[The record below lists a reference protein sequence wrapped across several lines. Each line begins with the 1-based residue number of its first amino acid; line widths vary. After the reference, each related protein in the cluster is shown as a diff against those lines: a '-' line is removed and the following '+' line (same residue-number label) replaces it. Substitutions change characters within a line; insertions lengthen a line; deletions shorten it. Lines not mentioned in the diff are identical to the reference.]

1 MKITTFGKK
10 LIAFLAVFALLLGLT
25 GCLDENDDKTV
36 TLKEAQENVDAV
48 LSKIIFDPTTRENVT
63 SSFPLA
69 SKNSG
74 YKDVVIEWSSSEEDI
89 IAIEKNEEKGE
100 LTAKVTRPSTTDSR
114 IPEGKD
120 YVVVTLTVVAYQD
133 AGTQRATGKKT
144 IEFRVIAVDSQEA
157 TIANIKKAVLASM
170 QERGVALS
178 SNDKDAKVYY
188 ETYARILMHV
198 PGKSMIVSDGT
209 QSIVVFGTFDE
220 TKYPVNTLVK
230 VKGDVYSYYG
240 NIEFGSNVEV
250 EILPE
255 TDSHANIK
263 VCQYVDTEIEAYTT
277 ALTAGINNND
287 EKKIVD
293 IEKLLNFSGATYRV
307 YAKVVKAEAAPGD
320 VYALEDPT
328 TGTRVSIYKYT
339 TNGEAQTAIMEKFV
353 GKYVNINVV
362 TFDRYST
369 NNCYRVVW
377 DGSEPIE
384 AGAPELTDQQKANI
398 ILSGIN
404 LIDSTII
411 DFELPTIENVVWSL
425 KAESA
430 AAKLEGNKVTVTRGS
445 EDVEVVFVATATVGT
460 ATETKE
466 FTVVINKT
474 TEVSKTELVLTAT
487 ELFPGLSGTSYA
499 TYNGEHTLG
508 GYTFTTENVL
518 KNTRYNVQDLFQFKA
533 ETGVIK
539 TENITVKK
547 IVLVTYSTFDYSDN
561 YTFIVAG
568 KTVTPSVE
576 KIATGEK
583 EGNYDIYKYVVTV
596 ELETAVTGALE
607 INKTAGTK
615 GAGYVESITI
625 SFGDQTHEATDEEKA
640 QEILDAINVA
650 ESVTENVEL
659 PTIENVTWSL
669 KEASDAAT
677 LEGNT
682 LTITRGTAD
691 VTITLVATA
700 KVGEAEISKEFTLV
714 IKKEETVV
722 EGELVL
728 TATELFPGLSGTSY
742 ATYNGEHTLGG
753 YTFTTENVLKNAQYN
768 MQNLFQF
775 KATAGV
781 IKTESITVK
790 KIVLVTY
797 STYDYDNNFTFIV
810 AGTTLTPSVEKIAT
824 GEKSG
829 NYDIYKYVVT
839 VELETAV
846 TGALEINKTA
856 GTKGAGYVE
865 SITIYEK

>member
-220 TKYPVNTLVK
+220 TKYPVNALVK

-240 NIEFGSNVEV
+240 NIEFGSNIEV

-263 VCQYVDTEIEAYTT
+263 VCEYVDAEIEAYTK
-277 ALTAGINNND
+277 ALSAGVNND
-287 EKKIVD
+287 EEKKIVD

-377 DGSEPIE
+377 DGSEPTE
-384 AGAPELTDQQKANI
+384 AGAPELTDQQKAEI
-398 ILSGIN
+398 ILSNIKVN
-404 LIDSTII
+404 AAVVE

-430 AAKLEGNKVTVTRGS
+430 AAKLEGNKVTVTRGV

-466 FTVVINKT
+466 FTVVVKKSDVNPSGKSWQ
-474 TEVSKTELVLTAT
+474 VVTELQTGVAYKLGLFQAGITKNLYFKGAMSGYYFAT
-487 ELFPGLSGTSYA
+487 VEEAEAGVDVFLEKVEEGYRMYFLLDGVKQYIEVIISGTHINVVFTPTPTTYFVYNEEYNTMTITLTDSRVCYLGTYGTFNTISASTIDKITSSTSYVSHLYEYKEA
-499 TYNGEHTLG
+499 TPSKVIVDENSSKNASVTEITPESGFDGT
-508 GYTFTTENVL
+508 TFT
-518 KNTRYNVQDLFQFKA
+518 FK
-533 ETGVIK
+533 
-539 TENITVKK
+539 
-547 IVLVTYSTFDYSDN
+547 
-561 YTFIVAG
+561 
-568 KTVTPSVE
+568 
-576 KIATGEK
+576 
-583 EGNYDIYKYVVTV
+583 VTV
-596 ELETAVTGALE
+596 EEGYELVAVKVNGAVVTAENGVYTSKISGNTKILVETKKVGEKQETVVATTTFSADNNSGPISSYTDTWKVTCDGLVWSVENFNNNKNIWNFVRAGSKKFASVAAL
-607 INKTAGTK
+607 
-615 GAGYVESITI
+615 S
-625 SFGDQTHEATDEEKA
+625 TDA
-640 QEILDAINVA
+640 AMADAITKVV
-650 ESVTENVEL
+650 VTLNKADASKVNSFKL
-659 PTIENVTWSL
+659 IV
-669 KEASDAAT
+669 ASDADFT
-677 LEGNT
+677 NVVEEVE
-682 LTITRGTAD
+682 LTIAAGENTFALTNPTANCYYKLVIDCKQGTANGF
-691 VTITLVATA
+691 VELA
-700 KVGEAEISKEFTLV
+700 KV
-714 IKKEETVV
+714 
-722 EGELVL
+722 
-728 TATELFPGLSGTSY
+728 
-742 ATYNGEHTLGG
+742 
-753 YTFTTENVLKNAQYN
+753 QY
-768 MQNLFQF
+768 F
-775 KATAGV
+775 A
-781 IKTESITVK
+781 VK
-790 KIVLVTY
+790 
-797 STYDYDNNFTFIV
+797 
-810 AGTTLTPSVEKIAT
+810 
-824 GEKSG
+824 
-829 NYDIYKYVVT
+829 
-839 VELETAV
+839 
-846 TGALEINKTA
+846 
-856 GTKGAGYVE
+856 
-865 SITIYEK
+865 

>member
-48 LSKIIFDPTTRENVT
+48 LSKIIFDPTTRENIT

-263 VCQYVDTEIEAYTT
+263 VCQYVDAEIEAYTK
-277 ALTAGINNND
+277 ALSAGVNND
-287 EKKIVD
+287 EEKKIVD

-320 VYALEDPT
+320 VYALEDPV

-377 DGSEPIE
+377 DGSEPTE
-384 AGAPELTDQQKANI
+384 AGAPELTDQQKAEI
-398 ILSGIN
+398 ILSNIKVN
-404 LIDSTII
+404 AAVVE

-430 AAKLEGNKVTVTRGS
+430 AAKLEGNKVTVTRGV

-460 ATETKE
+460 ATEAKE
-466 FTVVINKT
+466 FTVVVKKSDVNPSGKSWQ
-474 TEVSKTELVLTAT
+474 VVTELQTGVAYKLGLFQAGITKNLYFKGAMSGYYFAT
-487 ELFPGLSGTSYA
+487 VEEAEAGVDVFLEKVEEGYRMYFLLDGVKQYIEVIISGTHINVVFTPTPTTYFVYNEEYNTMTITLTDSRVCYLGTYGTFNTISASTIDKITSSTSYVSHLYEYKEA
-499 TYNGEHTLG
+499 TPSKVIVDENSSKNASVTEITPESGFDGT
-508 GYTFTTENVL
+508 TFT
-518 KNTRYNVQDLFQFKA
+518 FK
-533 ETGVIK
+533 
-539 TENITVKK
+539 
-547 IVLVTYSTFDYSDN
+547 
-561 YTFIVAG
+561 
-568 KTVTPSVE
+568 
-576 KIATGEK
+576 
-583 EGNYDIYKYVVTV
+583 VTV
-596 ELETAVTGALE
+596 EEGYELVAVKVNGAVVTAENGVYTSKISGNTKILVETKKVGEKQETVVATTTFSADNNSGPIDSYTDTWKVTCDGLVWSVENFNNNKNGWDYVRAGSKKFASVAAL
-607 INKTAGTK
+607 
-615 GAGYVESITI
+615 S
-625 SFGDQTHEATDEEKA
+625 TDA
-640 QEILDAINVA
+640 AMADAITKVV
-650 ESVTENVEL
+650 VTLNKADASKVNSFKL
-659 PTIENVTWSL
+659 IV
-669 KEASDAAT
+669 ASDADFT
-677 LEGNT
+677 NVVEEVE
-682 LTITRGTAD
+682 LTIAAGENTFALTNPTANCYYKLVIDCKQGTANGF
-691 VTITLVATA
+691 VELA
-700 KVGEAEISKEFTLV
+700 KV
-714 IKKEETVV
+714 
-722 EGELVL
+722 
-728 TATELFPGLSGTSY
+728 
-742 ATYNGEHTLGG
+742 
-753 YTFTTENVLKNAQYN
+753 QY
-768 MQNLFQF
+768 F
-775 KATAGV
+775 A
-781 IKTESITVK
+781 VK
-790 KIVLVTY
+790 
-797 STYDYDNNFTFIV
+797 
-810 AGTTLTPSVEKIAT
+810 
-824 GEKSG
+824 
-829 NYDIYKYVVT
+829 
-839 VELETAV
+839 
-846 TGALEINKTA
+846 
-856 GTKGAGYVE
+856 
-865 SITIYEK
+865 

>member
-377 DGSEPIE
+377 DGSEPTE
-384 AGAPELTDQQKANI
+384 AGAPELTDQQKAEI
-398 ILSGIN
+398 ILSNIKVN
-404 LIDSTII
+404 AAVVE

-430 AAKLEGNKVTVTRGS
+430 AAKLEGNKVTVTRGV

-460 ATETKE
+460 ATEAKE
-466 FTVVINKT
+466 FTVVVKKSDVNPSGKSWQ
-474 TEVSKTELVLTAT
+474 VVTELQTDVAYKLGLFQAGITKNLYFKGAMSGYYFAT
-487 ELFPGLSGTSYA
+487 VEEAEAGVDVFLEKVEEGYRMYFLLDGVKQYIEVIISGTHINVVFTPTPTTYFVYNEEYNTMTITLTDSRVCYLGTYGTFNTISASTIDKITSSTSYVSHLYEYKEA
-499 TYNGEHTLG
+499 TPSKVIVDENSSKNASVTEITPESGFDGT
-508 GYTFTTENVL
+508 TFT
-518 KNTRYNVQDLFQFKA
+518 FK
-533 ETGVIK
+533 
-539 TENITVKK
+539 
-547 IVLVTYSTFDYSDN
+547 
-561 YTFIVAG
+561 
-568 KTVTPSVE
+568 
-576 KIATGEK
+576 
-583 EGNYDIYKYVVTV
+583 VTV
-596 ELETAVTGALE
+596 EEGYELVAVKVNGAVVTAENGVYTSKISGNTKILVETKKVGEKQETVVATTTFSKDNNSGPISSYTDTWKVTCDGLVWSVENFNNNKNGWDYVRAGSKKFASVAAL
-607 INKTAGTK
+607 
-615 GAGYVESITI
+615 S
-625 SFGDQTHEATDEEKA
+625 TDA
-640 QEILDAINVA
+640 AMADAITKVV
-650 ESVTENVEL
+650 VTLNKADASKVNSFKL
-659 PTIENVTWSL
+659 IV
-669 KEASDAAT
+669 ASDADFT
-677 LEGNT
+677 NVLEEVE
-682 LTITRGTAD
+682 LTIAAGENTFALTNPTANCYYKLVIDCKQGTANGF
-691 VTITLVATA
+691 VELA
-700 KVGEAEISKEFTLV
+700 KV
-714 IKKEETVV
+714 
-722 EGELVL
+722 
-728 TATELFPGLSGTSY
+728 
-742 ATYNGEHTLGG
+742 
-753 YTFTTENVLKNAQYN
+753 QY
-768 MQNLFQF
+768 F
-775 KATAGV
+775 A
-781 IKTESITVK
+781 VK
-790 KIVLVTY
+790 
-797 STYDYDNNFTFIV
+797 
-810 AGTTLTPSVEKIAT
+810 
-824 GEKSG
+824 
-829 NYDIYKYVVT
+829 
-839 VELETAV
+839 
-846 TGALEINKTA
+846 
-856 GTKGAGYVE
+856 
-865 SITIYEK
+865 

>member
-89 IAIEKNEEKGE
+89 IAIEKNKETGE

-120 YVVVTLTVVAYQD
+120 YVVVNLTVVAYQD

-209 QSIVVFGTFDE
+209 QSIVVFGAFDE
-220 TKYPVNTLVK
+220 TKYPVNALVK

-263 VCQYVDTEIEAYTT
+263 VCEYVDAEIEAYTKS
-277 ALTAGINNND
+277 LSAGVNND
-287 EKKIVD
+287 EEKKIVD

-377 DGSEPIE
+377 DGSEPTE
-384 AGAPELTDQQKANI
+384 AGAPELTDQQKAEI
-398 ILSGIN
+398 ILSNIKVN
-404 LIDSTII
+404 AAVVE

-430 AAKLEGNKVTVTRGS
+430 AAKLEGNKVTVTRGV

-460 ATETKE
+460 ATKTKE
-466 FTVVINKT
+466 FTVV
-474 TEVSKTELVLTAT
+474 
-487 ELFPGLSGTSYA
+487 
-499 TYNGEHTLG
+499 
-508 GYTFTTENVL
+508 
-518 KNTRYNVQDLFQFKA
+518 
-533 ETGVIK
+533 
-539 TENITVKK
+539 VKK
-547 IVLVTYSTFDYSDN
+547 SD
-561 YTFIVAG
+561 
-568 KTVTPSVE
+568 VTPSGKSWQVVTELQTGVAYKLGLFQAGITKNLYFKGAMSGYYFATVE
-576 KIATGEK
+576 EAEAGVDVFLEKVEEGYRMYFLLDGVKQYIEVIISGTHINVVFTPTPTTYFVYNEEYNTMTITLTDSRVCYLGTYGTFNTISASTIDKITSSTSYVSHLYEYKEATPSKVIVDENSSKNASVTEITPESGFDGTTFTFK
-583 EGNYDIYKYVVTV
+583 VTV
-596 ELETAVTGALE
+596 EEGYELVAVKVNGAVVTAENGVYTSKISGNTKILVETKKVGEKQETVVATTTFSKDNNSGPISAYNKPWKVTCDGLVWSVENFNNNKNEWNYVRAGSKKFVSVAAL
-607 INKTAGTK
+607 
-615 GAGYVESITI
+615 S
-625 SFGDQTHEATDEEKA
+625 TDA
-640 QEILDAINVA
+640 AMADAITKVV
-650 ESVTENVEL
+650 VTLNKADASKVNSFKL
-659 PTIENVTWSL
+659 IV
-669 KEASDAAT
+669 ASDADFT
-677 LEGNT
+677 NVVEEVE
-682 LTITRGTAD
+682 LTIAASENTFALTNPTANCYYKLVIDCQQGTENGF
-691 VTITLVATA
+691 VELA
-700 KVGEAEISKEFTLV
+700 KV
-714 IKKEETVV
+714 
-722 EGELVL
+722 
-728 TATELFPGLSGTSY
+728 
-742 ATYNGEHTLGG
+742 
-753 YTFTTENVLKNAQYN
+753 QY
-768 MQNLFQF
+768 F
-775 KATAGV
+775 A
-781 IKTESITVK
+781 VK
-790 KIVLVTY
+790 
-797 STYDYDNNFTFIV
+797 
-810 AGTTLTPSVEKIAT
+810 
-824 GEKSG
+824 
-829 NYDIYKYVVT
+829 
-839 VELETAV
+839 
-846 TGALEINKTA
+846 
-856 GTKGAGYVE
+856 
-865 SITIYEK
+865 

>member
-240 NIEFGSNVEV
+240 NIEFSSNVEV

-339 TNGEAQTAIMEKFV
+339 TNGKAQTAIMEKFV

-377 DGSEPIE
+377 DGSEPTE
-384 AGAPELTDQQKANI
+384 AGAPELTDQQRAEI
-398 ILSGIN
+398 ILSNIKVN
-404 LIDSTII
+404 AAVVE

-430 AAKLEGNKVTVTRGS
+430 AAKLEGNKVTVTRGV

-460 ATETKE
+460 ATEAKE
-466 FTVVINKT
+466 FTVVVKKSDVNPSGKSWQ
-474 TEVSKTELVLTAT
+474 VVTELQTGVAYKLGLFQAGITKNLYFKGAMSGYYFAT
-487 ELFPGLSGTSYA
+487 VEEAEAGVDVFLEKVEEGYRMYFLLDGVKQYIEVIISGTYINVVFTPTPTTYFVYNEEYNTMTITLTDSRVCYLGTYRTFNTISASTIDKITSSTSYVSHLYEYKEA
-499 TYNGEHTLG
+499 TPSKVIVDENSSKNASVTEITPESGFDGT
-508 GYTFTTENVL
+508 TFT
-518 KNTRYNVQDLFQFKA
+518 FK
-533 ETGVIK
+533 
-539 TENITVKK
+539 
-547 IVLVTYSTFDYSDN
+547 
-561 YTFIVAG
+561 
-568 KTVTPSVE
+568 
-576 KIATGEK
+576 
-583 EGNYDIYKYVVTV
+583 VTV
-596 ELETAVTGALE
+596 EEGYELVAVKVNGEVVKAENGVYTSKISGNTKILVETKKVGEKQETVVATTTFSKDNNSGPISSYTDTWKVTCDGLVWSVENFNNNNNGWNYVRAGSKKFASVAAL
-607 INKTAGTK
+607 
-615 GAGYVESITI
+615 S
-625 SFGDQTHEATDEEKA
+625 TDA
-640 QEILDAINVA
+640 AMADAITKVV
-650 ESVTENVEL
+650 VTLNKADASKVNSFKL
-659 PTIENVTWSL
+659 IV
-669 KEASDAAT
+669 ASDADFT
-677 LEGNT
+677 NVVEEVE
-682 LTITRGTAD
+682 LTIADGENTFALTNPTANCYYKLVIDCKQGTANGF
-691 VTITLVATA
+691 VELA
-700 KVGEAEISKEFTLV
+700 KV
-714 IKKEETVV
+714 
-722 EGELVL
+722 
-728 TATELFPGLSGTSY
+728 
-742 ATYNGEHTLGG
+742 
-753 YTFTTENVLKNAQYN
+753 QY
-768 MQNLFQF
+768 F
-775 KATAGV
+775 A
-781 IKTESITVK
+781 VK
-790 KIVLVTY
+790 
-797 STYDYDNNFTFIV
+797 
-810 AGTTLTPSVEKIAT
+810 
-824 GEKSG
+824 
-829 NYDIYKYVVT
+829 
-839 VELETAV
+839 
-846 TGALEINKTA
+846 
-856 GTKGAGYVE
+856 
-865 SITIYEK
+865 

>member
-220 TKYPVNTLVK
+220 TKYPVNALVK

-240 NIEFGSNVEV
+240 NIEFGSNIEV

-263 VCQYVDTEIEAYTT
+263 VCEYVDAEIEAYTK
-277 ALTAGINNND
+277 ALSAGVNND
-287 EKKIVD
+287 EEKKIVD

-377 DGSEPIE
+377 DGSEPTE
-384 AGAPELTDQQKANI
+384 AGAPELTDQQKAEI
-398 ILSGIN
+398 ILSNIKVN
-404 LIDSTII
+404 AAVVE

-430 AAKLEGNKVTVTRGS
+430 AAKLEGNKVTVTRGV

-466 FTVVINKT
+466 FTVVVKKSDVNPSGKSWQ
-474 TEVSKTELVLTAT
+474 VVTELQTGVAYKLGLFQAGITKSLYFKGAMSGYYFAT
-487 ELFPGLSGTSYA
+487 VEEAEAGVDVFLEKVEEGYRMYFLLDGVKQYIEVIISGTHINVVFTPTPTTYFVYNEEYNTMTITLTDSRVCYLGTYGTFNTISASTIDKITSSTSYVSHLYEYKEA
-499 TYNGEHTLG
+499 TPSKVIVDENSSKNASVTEITPESGFDGT
-508 GYTFTTENVL
+508 TFT
-518 KNTRYNVQDLFQFKA
+518 FK
-533 ETGVIK
+533 
-539 TENITVKK
+539 
-547 IVLVTYSTFDYSDN
+547 
-561 YTFIVAG
+561 
-568 KTVTPSVE
+568 
-576 KIATGEK
+576 
-583 EGNYDIYKYVVTV
+583 VTV
-596 ELETAVTGALE
+596 EEGYELVAVKVNGEVVKAENGVYTSKISGNTKILVETKKVGEKQETVVATTTFSADNNSGPISSYTDTWKVTCDGLVWSVENFNNNKNGWDFVRAGSKKFASVAALS
-607 INKTAGTK
+607 T
-615 GAGYVESITI
+615 
-625 SFGDQTHEATDEEKA
+625 
-640 QEILDAINVA
+640 DAITKVA
-650 ESVTENVEL
+650 ITKVVVTLNKADASKVNSFKL
-659 PTIENVTWSL
+659 IV
-669 KEASDAAT
+669 ASDADFT
-677 LEGNT
+677 NVVEEVE
-682 LTITRGTAD
+682 LTIAAGENTFALTNPTANCYYKLVIDCQQGT
-691 VTITLVATA
+691 VNGFVELA
-700 KVGEAEISKEFTLV
+700 KV
-714 IKKEETVV
+714 
-722 EGELVL
+722 
-728 TATELFPGLSGTSY
+728 
-742 ATYNGEHTLGG
+742 
-753 YTFTTENVLKNAQYN
+753 QY
-768 MQNLFQF
+768 F
-775 KATAGV
+775 A
-781 IKTESITVK
+781 VK
-790 KIVLVTY
+790 
-797 STYDYDNNFTFIV
+797 
-810 AGTTLTPSVEKIAT
+810 
-824 GEKSG
+824 
-829 NYDIYKYVVT
+829 
-839 VELETAV
+839 
-846 TGALEINKTA
+846 
-856 GTKGAGYVE
+856 
-865 SITIYEK
+865 

>member
-209 QSIVVFGTFDE
+209 QSIGVFGTFDE

-240 NIEFGSNVEV
+240 KIEFSSNVEV

-293 IEKLLNFSGATYRV
+293 IEKLLNFSGATYRL
-307 YAKVVKAEAAPGD
+307 YAKLVKVEAAPGD
-320 VYALEDPT
+320 VYALEDPV

-339 TNGEAQTAIMEKFV
+339 TNGETQTAMMEKFV
-353 GKYVNINVV
+353 GKYININVV

-377 DGSEPIE
+377 DGSELTE
-384 AGAPELTDQQKANI
+384 AGAPELTDEQKANI
-398 ILSGIN
+398 ILSGIS
-404 LIDSTII
+404 LIDSTIV
-411 DFELPTIENVVWSL
+411 DF
-425 KAESA
+425 
-430 AAKLEGNKVTVTRGS
+430 
-445 EDVEVVFVATATVGT
+445 
-460 ATETKE
+460 
-466 FTVVINKT
+466 
-474 TEVSKTELVLTAT
+474 
-487 ELFPGLSGTSYA
+487 
-499 TYNGEHTLG
+499 
-508 GYTFTTENVL
+508 
-518 KNTRYNVQDLFQFKA
+518 
-533 ETGVIK
+533 
-539 TENITVKK
+539 
-547 IVLVTYSTFDYSDN
+547 
-561 YTFIVAG
+561 
-568 KTVTPSVE
+568 
-576 KIATGEK
+576 
-583 EGNYDIYKYVVTV
+583 
-596 ELETAVTGALE
+596 
-607 INKTAGTK
+607 
-615 GAGYVESITI
+615 
-625 SFGDQTHEATDEEKA
+625 
-640 QEILDAINVA
+640 
-650 ESVTENVEL
+650 EL

-700 KVGEAEISKEFTLV
+700 KVGKAEISKEFTLV

-742 ATYNGEHTLGG
+742 AAYNGEHTLGG
-753 YTFTTENVLKNAQYN
+753 YTFTTENVLKNTRYN
-768 MQNLFQF
+768 
-775 KATAGV
+775 V
-781 IKTESITVK
+781 
-790 KIVLVTY
+790 
-797 STYDYDNNFTFIV
+797 
-810 AGTTLTPSVEKIAT
+810 
-824 GEKSG
+824 
-829 NYDIYKYVVT
+829 
-839 VELETAV
+839 
-846 TGALEINKTA
+846 
-856 GTKGAGYVE
+856 
-865 SITIYEK
+865 

>member
-100 LTAKVTRPSTTDSR
+100 LTAKVTRPSTSDSR

-220 TKYPVNTLVK
+220 TKYPVNALVK

-240 NIEFGSNVEV
+240 NIEFGSNIEV

-263 VCQYVDTEIEAYTT
+263 VCEYVDAEIEAYTK
-277 ALTAGINNND
+277 ALSAGVNND
-287 EKKIVD
+287 EEKKIVD

-377 DGSEPIE
+377 DGSEPTE
-384 AGAPELTDQQKANI
+384 AGAPELTDQQKAEI
-398 ILSGIN
+398 ILSNIKVN
-404 LIDSTII
+404 AAVVE

-430 AAKLEGNKVTVTRGS
+430 AAKLEGNKVTVTRGV

-466 FTVVINKT
+466 FTVVVKKSDVNPSGKSWQ
-474 TEVSKTELVLTAT
+474 VVTELQTGVAYKLGLFQAGITKNLYFKGAMSGYYFAT
-487 ELFPGLSGTSYA
+487 VEEAEAGVDVFLEKVEEGYRMYFLLDGVKQYIEVIISGTHINVVFTPTPTTYFVYNEEYNTMTITLTDSRVCYLGTYGTFNTISASTIDKITSSTSYVSHLYEYKEA
-499 TYNGEHTLG
+499 TPSKVIVDENSSKNASVTEITPESGFDGT
-508 GYTFTTENVL
+508 TFT
-518 KNTRYNVQDLFQFKA
+518 FK
-533 ETGVIK
+533 
-539 TENITVKK
+539 
-547 IVLVTYSTFDYSDN
+547 
-561 YTFIVAG
+561 
-568 KTVTPSVE
+568 
-576 KIATGEK
+576 
-583 EGNYDIYKYVVTV
+583 VTV
-596 ELETAVTGALE
+596 EEGYELVAVKVNGEVVKAENGVYTSKISGNTKILVETKKVGEKQETVVATTTFSADNNSGPISSYTDTWKVTCDGLVWSVENFNNNKNGWDFVRAGSKKFASVAAL
-607 INKTAGTK
+607 
-615 GAGYVESITI
+615 S
-625 SFGDQTHEATDEEKA
+625 TDA
-640 QEILDAINVA
+640 AMADAITKVV
-650 ESVTENVEL
+650 VTLNKADASKVNSFKL
-659 PTIENVTWSL
+659 IV
-669 KEASDAAT
+669 ASDADFT
-677 LEGNT
+677 NVVEEVE
-682 LTITRGTAD
+682 LTIAAGENTFALTNPTANCYYKLVIDCQQGT
-691 VTITLVATA
+691 VNGFVELA
-700 KVGEAEISKEFTLV
+700 KV
-714 IKKEETVV
+714 
-722 EGELVL
+722 
-728 TATELFPGLSGTSY
+728 
-742 ATYNGEHTLGG
+742 
-753 YTFTTENVLKNAQYN
+753 QY
-768 MQNLFQF
+768 F
-775 KATAGV
+775 A
-781 IKTESITVK
+781 VK
-790 KIVLVTY
+790 
-797 STYDYDNNFTFIV
+797 
-810 AGTTLTPSVEKIAT
+810 
-824 GEKSG
+824 
-829 NYDIYKYVVT
+829 
-839 VELETAV
+839 
-846 TGALEINKTA
+846 
-856 GTKGAGYVE
+856 
-865 SITIYEK
+865 

>member
-377 DGSEPIE
+377 DGSEPTE
-384 AGAPELTDQQKANI
+384 AGAPELTDQQKAEI
-398 ILSGIN
+398 ILSNIKVN
-404 LIDSTII
+404 AAVVE

-430 AAKLEGNKVTVTRGS
+430 AAKLEGNKVTVTRGV

-466 FTVVINKT
+466 FTVVVKKSDVNPSGKSWQ
-474 TEVSKTELVLTAT
+474 VVTELQTGVAYKLGLFQAGITKNLYFKGAMSRYYFATVEEAEAGVDVFLEKVEEGYRMYFVLDGVKQYI
-487 ELFPGLSGTSYA
+487 EVIISGTHINVVFTPTPTTYFVYNEEYNTMTITLTDSRVCYLGTYGTFNTISASTIDKITSSTSYVSHLYEYKEA
-499 TYNGEHTLG
+499 TPSKVIVDENSSKNASVTEITPESGFDGT
-508 GYTFTTENVL
+508 TFT
-518 KNTRYNVQDLFQFKA
+518 FK
-533 ETGVIK
+533 
-539 TENITVKK
+539 
-547 IVLVTYSTFDYSDN
+547 
-561 YTFIVAG
+561 
-568 KTVTPSVE
+568 
-576 KIATGEK
+576 
-583 EGNYDIYKYVVTV
+583 VTV
-596 ELETAVTGALE
+596 EEGYELVAVKVNGEVVKAENGVYTSKISGNTKILVETKKVGEKQETVVATTTFSADNNSGPISSYTDTWKVTCDGLVWSVANFNNNENKWNYVRAGNKKFASVAAL
-607 INKTAGTK
+607 
-615 GAGYVESITI
+615 S
-625 SFGDQTHEATDEEKA
+625 TDA
-640 QEILDAINVA
+640 AMADAITKVV
-650 ESVTENVEL
+650 VTLNKADASKVNSFKL
-659 PTIENVTWSL
+659 IV
-669 KEASDAAT
+669 ASDADFT
-677 LEGNT
+677 NVVEEVE
-682 LTITRGTAD
+682 LTIAAGENTFALTNPTANCYYKLVIDCKQGTANGF
-691 VTITLVATA
+691 VELA
-700 KVGEAEISKEFTLV
+700 KV
-714 IKKEETVV
+714 
-722 EGELVL
+722 
-728 TATELFPGLSGTSY
+728 
-742 ATYNGEHTLGG
+742 
-753 YTFTTENVLKNAQYN
+753 QY
-768 MQNLFQF
+768 F
-775 KATAGV
+775 A
-781 IKTESITVK
+781 VK
-790 KIVLVTY
+790 
-797 STYDYDNNFTFIV
+797 
-810 AGTTLTPSVEKIAT
+810 
-824 GEKSG
+824 
-829 NYDIYKYVVT
+829 
-839 VELETAV
+839 
-846 TGALEINKTA
+846 
-856 GTKGAGYVE
+856 
-865 SITIYEK
+865 

>member
-263 VCQYVDTEIEAYTT
+263 VCEYVDAEIEAYTT

-377 DGSEPIE
+377 DGSEPTE
-384 AGAPELTDQQKANI
+384 AGAPELTDQQKAEI
-398 ILSGIN
+398 ILSNIKVN
-404 LIDSTII
+404 AAVVE

-430 AAKLEGNKVTVTRGS
+430 AAKLEGNKVTVTRGV

-460 ATETKE
+460 ATEAKE
-466 FTVVINKT
+466 FTVVVKKSDVNPSGKSWQ
-474 TEVSKTELVLTAT
+474 VVTELQTGVAYKLGLFQAGITKNLYFKGAMSGYYFAT
-487 ELFPGLSGTSYA
+487 VEEAEAGVDVFLEKVEEGYRMYFLLDGVKQYIEVIISGTHINVVFTPTPTTYFVYNEEYNTMTITLTDSRVCYLGTYGTFNTISASTIDKITSSTSYVSHLYEYKEA
-499 TYNGEHTLG
+499 TPSKVIVDENSSKNASVTEITPESGFDGT
-508 GYTFTTENVL
+508 TFT
-518 KNTRYNVQDLFQFKA
+518 FK
-533 ETGVIK
+533 
-539 TENITVKK
+539 
-547 IVLVTYSTFDYSDN
+547 
-561 YTFIVAG
+561 
-568 KTVTPSVE
+568 
-576 KIATGEK
+576 
-583 EGNYDIYKYVVTV
+583 VTV
-596 ELETAVTGALE
+596 EEGYELVAVKVNGAVVTAENGVYTSKISGNTKILVETKKVGEKQETVVATTTFSADNNSGPISSYTDTWKVTCDGLVWSVENFNNNKNGWDYVRAGSKKFASVAAL
-607 INKTAGTK
+607 
-615 GAGYVESITI
+615 S
-625 SFGDQTHEATDEEKA
+625 TDA
-640 QEILDAINVA
+640 AMADAITKVV
-650 ESVTENVEL
+650 VTLNKADASKVNSFKL
-659 PTIENVTWSL
+659 IV
-669 KEASDAAT
+669 ASDADFT
-677 LEGNT
+677 NVVEEVE
-682 LTITRGTAD
+682 LTIAAGENTFALTNPTANCYYKLVIDCKQGTANGF
-691 VTITLVATA
+691 VELA
-700 KVGEAEISKEFTLV
+700 KV
-714 IKKEETVV
+714 
-722 EGELVL
+722 
-728 TATELFPGLSGTSY
+728 
-742 ATYNGEHTLGG
+742 
-753 YTFTTENVLKNAQYN
+753 QY
-768 MQNLFQF
+768 F
-775 KATAGV
+775 A
-781 IKTESITVK
+781 VK
-790 KIVLVTY
+790 
-797 STYDYDNNFTFIV
+797 
-810 AGTTLTPSVEKIAT
+810 
-824 GEKSG
+824 
-829 NYDIYKYVVT
+829 
-839 VELETAV
+839 
-846 TGALEINKTA
+846 
-856 GTKGAGYVE
+856 
-865 SITIYEK
+865 

>member
-377 DGSEPIE
+377 DGSEPTE
-384 AGAPELTDQQKANI
+384 AGAPELTDQQKAEL
-398 ILSGIN
+398 ILSNIKVN
-404 LIDSTII
+404 AAVVE

-430 AAKLEGNKVTVTRGS
+430 AAKLEGNKVTVTRGV

-466 FTVVINKT
+466 FTVVVKKSDVNPSGKSWQ
-474 TEVSKTELVLTAT
+474 VVTELQTGVAYKLGLFQAGITKNLYFKGAMSGYYFAT
-487 ELFPGLSGTSYA
+487 VEEAEAGVDVFLEKVEEGYRMYFLLDGVKQYIEVIISGTHINVVFTPTPTTYFVYNEEYNTMTITLTDSRVCYLGTYGTFNTISASTIDKITSSTSYVSHLYEYKEA
-499 TYNGEHTLG
+499 TPSKVIVDENSSKNASVTEITPESGFDGT
-508 GYTFTTENVL
+508 TFT
-518 KNTRYNVQDLFQFKA
+518 FK
-533 ETGVIK
+533 
-539 TENITVKK
+539 
-547 IVLVTYSTFDYSDN
+547 
-561 YTFIVAG
+561 
-568 KTVTPSVE
+568 
-576 KIATGEK
+576 
-583 EGNYDIYKYVVTV
+583 VTV
-596 ELETAVTGALE
+596 EEGYELVAVKVNGEVVKAENGVYTSKISGNTKILVETKKVGEKQETVVATTTFSADNNSGPISSYTDTWKVTCDGLVWSVENFNNNKNGWDYVRAGSKKFASVAAL
-607 INKTAGTK
+607 
-615 GAGYVESITI
+615 S
-625 SFGDQTHEATDEEKA
+625 TDA
-640 QEILDAINVA
+640 AMADAITKVV
-650 ESVTENVEL
+650 VTLNKADASKVNSFKL
-659 PTIENVTWSL
+659 IV
-669 KEASDAAT
+669 ASDADFT
-677 LEGNT
+677 NVVEEVE
-682 LTITRGTAD
+682 LTIAAGENTFALTNPTANCYYKLVIDCKQGTANGF
-691 VTITLVATA
+691 VELA
-700 KVGEAEISKEFTLV
+700 KV
-714 IKKEETVV
+714 
-722 EGELVL
+722 
-728 TATELFPGLSGTSY
+728 
-742 ATYNGEHTLGG
+742 
-753 YTFTTENVLKNAQYN
+753 QY
-768 MQNLFQF
+768 F
-775 KATAGV
+775 A
-781 IKTESITVK
+781 VK
-790 KIVLVTY
+790 
-797 STYDYDNNFTFIV
+797 
-810 AGTTLTPSVEKIAT
+810 
-824 GEKSG
+824 
-829 NYDIYKYVVT
+829 
-839 VELETAV
+839 
-846 TGALEINKTA
+846 
-856 GTKGAGYVE
+856 
-865 SITIYEK
+865 

>member
-120 YVVVTLTVVAYQD
+120 YVVVNLTVVAYQD

-209 QSIVVFGTFDE
+209 QSIGVFGTFDE
-220 TKYPVNTLVK
+220 TKYPVNTLEK

-240 NIEFGSNVEV
+240 KIEFSSNVEV

-293 IEKLLNFSGATYRV
+293 IEKLLNFSGATYRL
-307 YAKVVKAEAAPGD
+307 YAKLVKVEAAPGD
-320 VYALEDPT
+320 VYALEDPV

-339 TNGEAQTAIMEKFV
+339 TNGETQTAMMEKFV
-353 GKYVNINVV
+353 GKYININVV

-377 DGSEPIE
+377 DGSELTE
-384 AGAPELTDQQKANI
+384 AGAPELTDHQKAEI
-398 ILSGIN
+398 ILSNIKVN
-404 LIDSTII
+404 AAVVE

-430 AAKLEGNKVTVTRGS
+430 AAKLEGNKVTVTRG
-445 EDVEVVFVATATVGT
+445 VENVKVVFVATATVGT
-460 ATETKE
+460 ATEAKE
-466 FTVVINKT
+466 FTVVVKKSDVNPSGKSWQ
-474 TEVSKTELVLTAT
+474 VVTELQTGVAYKLGLFQAGITKNLYFKGAKGGQYFATVEEAEAVVDVFLEKVEEGYRMYFLLDGVKQYIEVIISGKYINVVFTPTPTTYFVYNEEYNTMTITLTDSRVCYLGTYRTFNTISAST
-487 ELFPGLSGTSYA
+487 IDKITSSTSYVSHLYEYKEA
-499 TYNGEHTLG
+499 TPSKVIVDENSSKNASVTEITPESGFDGT
-508 GYTFTTENVL
+508 TFT
-518 KNTRYNVQDLFQFKA
+518 FK
-533 ETGVIK
+533 
-539 TENITVKK
+539 
-547 IVLVTYSTFDYSDN
+547 
-561 YTFIVAG
+561 
-568 KTVTPSVE
+568 
-576 KIATGEK
+576 
-583 EGNYDIYKYVVTV
+583 VTV
-596 ELETAVTGALE
+596 EEGYELVAVKVNGAVVTAENGVYTSKISGNTKILVETKKVGEKQETVVATTTFSADNNSGPISSYTDTWKVTCDGLVWSVANFNNNENKWNYVRAGRKKFASVAAL
-607 INKTAGTK
+607 
-615 GAGYVESITI
+615 S
-625 SFGDQTHEATDEEKA
+625 TDA
-640 QEILDAINVA
+640 AMADAITKVV
-650 ESVTENVEL
+650 VTLNKADASKVNSFKL
-659 PTIENVTWSL
+659 IV
-669 KEASDAAT
+669 ASDADFT
-677 LEGNT
+677 NVVEEVE
-682 LTITRGTAD
+682 LTIAAGENTFALTNPTANCYYKLVIDCKQGTANGF
-691 VTITLVATA
+691 VELA
-700 KVGEAEISKEFTLV
+700 KV
-714 IKKEETVV
+714 
-722 EGELVL
+722 
-728 TATELFPGLSGTSY
+728 
-742 ATYNGEHTLGG
+742 
-753 YTFTTENVLKNAQYN
+753 QY
-768 MQNLFQF
+768 F
-775 KATAGV
+775 A
-781 IKTESITVK
+781 VK
-790 KIVLVTY
+790 
-797 STYDYDNNFTFIV
+797 
-810 AGTTLTPSVEKIAT
+810 
-824 GEKSG
+824 
-829 NYDIYKYVVT
+829 
-839 VELETAV
+839 
-846 TGALEINKTA
+846 
-856 GTKGAGYVE
+856 
-865 SITIYEK
+865 

>member
-220 TKYPVNTLVK
+220 TKYPVNALVK

-240 NIEFGSNVEV
+240 NIEFGSNIEV

-263 VCQYVDTEIEAYTT
+263 VCEYVDAEIEAYTK
-277 ALTAGINNND
+277 ALSAGVNND
-287 EKKIVD
+287 EEKKIVD

-377 DGSEPIE
+377 DGSEPTE
-384 AGAPELTDQQKANI
+384 AGAPELTDQQKAEI
-398 ILSGIN
+398 ILSNIKVN
-404 LIDSTII
+404 AAVVE

-430 AAKLEGNKVTVTRGS
+430 AAKLEGNKVTVTRGV

-466 FTVVINKT
+466 FTVV
-474 TEVSKTELVLTAT
+474 
-487 ELFPGLSGTSYA
+487 
-499 TYNGEHTLG
+499 
-508 GYTFTTENVL
+508 
-518 KNTRYNVQDLFQFKA
+518 
-533 ETGVIK
+533 
-539 TENITVKK
+539 VKK
-547 IVLVTYSTFDYSDN
+547 SD
-561 YTFIVAG
+561 
-568 KTVTPSVE
+568 VTPSGKSWQVVTELQTGVAYKLGLFQAGITKNLYFKGAMSGYYFATVE
-576 KIATGEK
+576 EAEAGVDVFLEKVEEGYRMYFLLDGVKQYIEVIISGTHINVVFTPTPTTYFVYNEEYNTMTITLTDSRVCYLGTYGTFNTISASTIDKITSSTSYVSHLYEYKEATPSKVIVDENSSKNASVTEITPESGFDGTTFTFK
-583 EGNYDIYKYVVTV
+583 VTV
-596 ELETAVTGALE
+596 EEGYELVAVKVNGAVVTAENGVYTSKISGNTKILVETKKAGEKQETVVATTTFSADNNSGPISSYTDTWKVTCDGLVWSVENFNNNKNGWDFVRAGSKKFASVAAL
-607 INKTAGTK
+607 
-615 GAGYVESITI
+615 S
-625 SFGDQTHEATDEEKA
+625 TDA
-640 QEILDAINVA
+640 AMADAITKVV
-650 ESVTENVEL
+650 VTLNKADASKVNSFKL
-659 PTIENVTWSL
+659 IV
-669 KEASDAAT
+669 ASDADFT
-677 LEGNT
+677 NVVEEVE
-682 LTITRGTAD
+682 LTIAAGENTFALTNPTANCYYKLVIDCKQGTANGF
-691 VTITLVATA
+691 VELA
-700 KVGEAEISKEFTLV
+700 KV
-714 IKKEETVV
+714 
-722 EGELVL
+722 
-728 TATELFPGLSGTSY
+728 
-742 ATYNGEHTLGG
+742 
-753 YTFTTENVLKNAQYN
+753 QY
-768 MQNLFQF
+768 F
-775 KATAGV
+775 A
-781 IKTESITVK
+781 VK
-790 KIVLVTY
+790 
-797 STYDYDNNFTFIV
+797 
-810 AGTTLTPSVEKIAT
+810 
-824 GEKSG
+824 
-829 NYDIYKYVVT
+829 
-839 VELETAV
+839 
-846 TGALEINKTA
+846 
-856 GTKGAGYVE
+856 
-865 SITIYEK
+865 

>member
-89 IAIEKNEEKGE
+89 IAIEKNKETGE

-209 QSIVVFGTFDE
+209 QSIVVFGAFDE
-220 TKYPVNTLVK
+220 TKYPVNALVK

-263 VCQYVDTEIEAYTT
+263 VCEYVDAEIEAYTKS
-277 ALTAGINNND
+277 LSAGVNND
-287 EKKIVD
+287 EEKKIVD

-328 TGTRVSIYKYT
+328 TGTRVSIYKYN

-377 DGSEPIE
+377 DGSEPTE
-384 AGAPELTDQQKANI
+384 AGAPELTDQQKAEI
-398 ILSGIN
+398 ILSNIKVN
-404 LIDSTII
+404 AAVVE

-430 AAKLEGNKVTVTRGS
+430 AAKLEGNKVTVTRGV

-460 ATETKE
+460 ATKTKE
-466 FTVVINKT
+466 FTVV
-474 TEVSKTELVLTAT
+474 
-487 ELFPGLSGTSYA
+487 
-499 TYNGEHTLG
+499 
-508 GYTFTTENVL
+508 
-518 KNTRYNVQDLFQFKA
+518 
-533 ETGVIK
+533 
-539 TENITVKK
+539 VKK
-547 IVLVTYSTFDYSDN
+547 SD
-561 YTFIVAG
+561 
-568 KTVTPSVE
+568 VTPSGKSWQVVTELQTGVAYKLGLFQAGITKNLYFKGAMSGYYFATVE
-576 KIATGEK
+576 EAEAGVDVFLEK
-583 EGNYDIYKYVVTV
+583 VEEGYRMYFLLDGVKQYIEVIISGTHINVVFTPTPTTYFVYNEEYNTMTITLTDSRVCYLGTYGTFNTISASTIDRITSSTSYVSHLYEYKEAAPSKVIVDENSSKNASVTEITPESGFDGTTFTFKVTV
-596 ELETAVTGALE
+596 EEGYELVAVKVNGAVVTAENGVYTSKISGNTKILVETKKVGEKQETVVATTTFSKDNNSGPISAYNKPWKVTCDGLVWSVENFNNNKNEWNYVRAGSKKFVSVAAL
-607 INKTAGTK
+607 
-615 GAGYVESITI
+615 S
-625 SFGDQTHEATDEEKA
+625 TDA
-640 QEILDAINVA
+640 AMADAITKVV
-650 ESVTENVEL
+650 VTLNKADASKVNSFKL
-659 PTIENVTWSL
+659 IV
-669 KEASDAAT
+669 ASDADFT
-677 LEGNT
+677 NVVEEVE
-682 LTITRGTAD
+682 LTIAAGENTFALTNPTANCYYKLVIDCQQGTENGF
-691 VTITLVATA
+691 VELA
-700 KVGEAEISKEFTLV
+700 KV
-714 IKKEETVV
+714 
-722 EGELVL
+722 
-728 TATELFPGLSGTSY
+728 
-742 ATYNGEHTLGG
+742 
-753 YTFTTENVLKNAQYN
+753 QY
-768 MQNLFQF
+768 F
-775 KATAGV
+775 A
-781 IKTESITVK
+781 VK
-790 KIVLVTY
+790 
-797 STYDYDNNFTFIV
+797 
-810 AGTTLTPSVEKIAT
+810 
-824 GEKSG
+824 
-829 NYDIYKYVVT
+829 
-839 VELETAV
+839 
-846 TGALEINKTA
+846 
-856 GTKGAGYVE
+856 
-865 SITIYEK
+865 

>member
-377 DGSEPIE
+377 DGSEPTE
-384 AGAPELTDQQKANI
+384 AGAPELTDQQKAEI
-398 ILSGIN
+398 ILSNIKVN
-404 LIDSTII
+404 AAVVE

-430 AAKLEGNKVTVTRGS
+430 AAKLEGNKVTVTRGV

-466 FTVVINKT
+466 FTVVVKKSDVNPSGKSWQ
-474 TEVSKTELVLTAT
+474 VVTELQTGVAYKLGLFQAGITKNLYFKGAMSGYYFAT
-487 ELFPGLSGTSYA
+487 VEEAEAGVDVFLEKVEEGYRMYFLLDGVKQYIEVIISGTHINVVFTPTPTTYFVYNEEYNTMTITLTDSRVCYLGTYGTFNTISASTIDKITSSTSYVSHLYEYKEA
-499 TYNGEHTLG
+499 TPSKVIVDENSSKNASVTEITPESGFDGT
-508 GYTFTTENVL
+508 TFT
-518 KNTRYNVQDLFQFKA
+518 FK
-533 ETGVIK
+533 
-539 TENITVKK
+539 
-547 IVLVTYSTFDYSDN
+547 
-561 YTFIVAG
+561 
-568 KTVTPSVE
+568 
-576 KIATGEK
+576 
-583 EGNYDIYKYVVTV
+583 VTV
-596 ELETAVTGALE
+596 EEGYELVAVKVNGEVVKAENGVYTSKISGNTKILVETKKVGEKQETVVATTTFSKDNNSGPICSYTDTWKVTCDGLVWSVENFNNNNNGWNYVRAGSKKFASVAAL
-607 INKTAGTK
+607 
-615 GAGYVESITI
+615 S
-625 SFGDQTHEATDEEKA
+625 TDA
-640 QEILDAINVA
+640 AMADAITKVV
-650 ESVTENVEL
+650 VTLNKADASKVNSFKL
-659 PTIENVTWSL
+659 IV
-669 KEASDAAT
+669 ASDADFT
-677 LEGNT
+677 NVVEEVE
-682 LTITRGTAD
+682 LTIAAGENTFALTNPTANCYYKLVIDCKQGTANGF
-691 VTITLVATA
+691 VELA
-700 KVGEAEISKEFTLV
+700 KV
-714 IKKEETVV
+714 
-722 EGELVL
+722 
-728 TATELFPGLSGTSY
+728 
-742 ATYNGEHTLGG
+742 
-753 YTFTTENVLKNAQYN
+753 QY
-768 MQNLFQF
+768 F
-775 KATAGV
+775 A
-781 IKTESITVK
+781 VK
-790 KIVLVTY
+790 
-797 STYDYDNNFTFIV
+797 
-810 AGTTLTPSVEKIAT
+810 
-824 GEKSG
+824 
-829 NYDIYKYVVT
+829 
-839 VELETAV
+839 
-846 TGALEINKTA
+846 
-856 GTKGAGYVE
+856 
-865 SITIYEK
+865 

>member
-220 TKYPVNTLVK
+220 TKYPVNALVK

-240 NIEFGSNVEV
+240 NIEFGSNIEV

-263 VCQYVDTEIEAYTT
+263 VCEYVDAEIEAYTK
-277 ALTAGINNND
+277 ALSAGVNND
-287 EKKIVD
+287 EEKKIVD

-377 DGSEPIE
+377 DGSEPTE
-384 AGAPELTDQQKANI
+384 AGAPELTDQQKAEI
-398 ILSGIN
+398 ILSNIKVN
-404 LIDSTII
+404 AAVVE

-430 AAKLEGNKVTVTRGS
+430 AAKLEGNKVTVTRGV

-460 ATETKE
+460 AIETKE
-466 FTVVINKT
+466 FTVVVKKSDVNPSGKSWQ
-474 TEVSKTELVLTAT
+474 VVTELQTGVAYKLGLFQAGITKNLYFKGAMSGYYFAT
-487 ELFPGLSGTSYA
+487 VEEAEAGVDVFLEKVEEGYRMYFLLDGVKQYIEVIISGTHINVVFTPTPTTYFVYNEEYNTMTITLTDSRVCYLGTYGTFNTISASTIDKITSSTSYVSHLYEYKEA
-499 TYNGEHTLG
+499 TPSKVIVDENSSKNASVTEITPESGFDGT
-508 GYTFTTENVL
+508 TFT
-518 KNTRYNVQDLFQFKA
+518 FK
-533 ETGVIK
+533 
-539 TENITVKK
+539 
-547 IVLVTYSTFDYSDN
+547 
-561 YTFIVAG
+561 
-568 KTVTPSVE
+568 
-576 KIATGEK
+576 
-583 EGNYDIYKYVVTV
+583 VTV
-596 ELETAVTGALE
+596 EEGYELVAVKVNGAVVTAENGVYTSKISGNTKILVETKKVGEKQETVVATTTFSADNNSGPISSYTDTWKVTCDGLVWSVENFNNNKNIWNFVRAGSKKFASVAAL
-607 INKTAGTK
+607 
-615 GAGYVESITI
+615 S
-625 SFGDQTHEATDEEKA
+625 TDA
-640 QEILDAINVA
+640 AMADAITKVV
-650 ESVTENVEL
+650 VTLNKADASKVNSFKL
-659 PTIENVTWSL
+659 IV
-669 KEASDAAT
+669 ASDADFT
-677 LEGNT
+677 NVVEEVE
-682 LTITRGTAD
+682 LTIAAGENTFALTNPTANCYYKLVIDCKQGTANGF
-691 VTITLVATA
+691 VELA
-700 KVGEAEISKEFTLV
+700 KV
-714 IKKEETVV
+714 
-722 EGELVL
+722 
-728 TATELFPGLSGTSY
+728 
-742 ATYNGEHTLGG
+742 
-753 YTFTTENVLKNAQYN
+753 QY
-768 MQNLFQF
+768 F
-775 KATAGV
+775 A
-781 IKTESITVK
+781 VK
-790 KIVLVTY
+790 
-797 STYDYDNNFTFIV
+797 
-810 AGTTLTPSVEKIAT
+810 
-824 GEKSG
+824 
-829 NYDIYKYVVT
+829 
-839 VELETAV
+839 
-846 TGALEINKTA
+846 
-856 GTKGAGYVE
+856 
-865 SITIYEK
+865 

>member
-89 IAIEKNEEKGE
+89 IAIEKDKEKGE

-120 YVVVTLTVVAYQD
+120 YVVVNLTVVAYQD

-209 QSIVVFGTFDE
+209 QSIGVFGTFDE

-240 NIEFGSNVEV
+240 KIEFSSNVEV

-377 DGSEPIE
+377 DGSEPTE
-384 AGAPELTDQQKANI
+384 AGAPELTDQQKAEI
-398 ILSGIN
+398 ILSNIKVN
-404 LIDSTII
+404 AAVVE

-430 AAKLEGNKVTVTRGS
+430 AAKLEGNKVTVTRGV

-466 FTVVINKT
+466 FTVVVKKSDVNPSGKSWQ
-474 TEVSKTELVLTAT
+474 VVTELQTGVAYKLGLFQAGITKNLYFKGAMSGYYFAT
-487 ELFPGLSGTSYA
+487 VEEAEAGVDVFLEKVEEGYRMYFLLDGVKQYIEVIISGTHINVVFTPTPTTYFVYNEEYNTMTITLTDSRVCYLGTYGTFNTISASTIDKITSSTSYVSHLYEYKEA
-499 TYNGEHTLG
+499 TPSKVIVDENSSKNASVTEITPESGFDGT
-508 GYTFTTENVL
+508 TFT
-518 KNTRYNVQDLFQFKA
+518 FK
-533 ETGVIK
+533 
-539 TENITVKK
+539 
-547 IVLVTYSTFDYSDN
+547 
-561 YTFIVAG
+561 
-568 KTVTPSVE
+568 
-576 KIATGEK
+576 
-583 EGNYDIYKYVVTV
+583 VTV
-596 ELETAVTGALE
+596 EEGYELVAVKVNGEVVKAENGVYTSKISGNTKILVETKKVGEKQETVVATTTFSKDNNSGPICSYTDTWKVTCDGLVWSVENFNNNNNGWNYVRAGSKKFASVAAL
-607 INKTAGTK
+607 
-615 GAGYVESITI
+615 S
-625 SFGDQTHEATDEEKA
+625 TDA
-640 QEILDAINVA
+640 AMADAITKVV
-650 ESVTENVEL
+650 VTLNKADASKVNSFKL
-659 PTIENVTWSL
+659 IV
-669 KEASDAAT
+669 ASDADFT
-677 LEGNT
+677 NVVEEVE
-682 LTITRGTAD
+682 LTIAAGENTFALTNPTANCYYKLVIDCKQGTANGF
-691 VTITLVATA
+691 VELA
-700 KVGEAEISKEFTLV
+700 KV
-714 IKKEETVV
+714 
-722 EGELVL
+722 
-728 TATELFPGLSGTSY
+728 
-742 ATYNGEHTLGG
+742 
-753 YTFTTENVLKNAQYN
+753 QY
-768 MQNLFQF
+768 F
-775 KATAGV
+775 A
-781 IKTESITVK
+781 VK
-790 KIVLVTY
+790 
-797 STYDYDNNFTFIV
+797 
-810 AGTTLTPSVEKIAT
+810 
-824 GEKSG
+824 
-829 NYDIYKYVVT
+829 
-839 VELETAV
+839 
-846 TGALEINKTA
+846 
-856 GTKGAGYVE
+856 
-865 SITIYEK
+865 

>member
-377 DGSEPIE
+377 DGSEPTE
-384 AGAPELTDQQKANI
+384 AGAPELTDQQKAEI
-398 ILSGIN
+398 ILSNIKVN
-404 LIDSTII
+404 AAVVE

-430 AAKLEGNKVTVTRGS
+430 AAKLEGNKVTVTRGV

-460 ATETKE
+460 ATEAKE
-466 FTVVINKT
+466 FTVVVKKSDVNPSGKSWQ
-474 TEVSKTELVLTAT
+474 VVTELQTGVAYKLGLFQAGITKNLYFKGAMSGYYFAT
-487 ELFPGLSGTSYA
+487 VEEAEAGVDVFLEKVEEGYRMYFLLDGVKQYIEVIISGTHINVVFTPTPTTYFVYNEEYNTMTITLTDSRVCYLGTYGTFNTISASTIDKITSSTSYVSHLYEYKEA
-499 TYNGEHTLG
+499 TPSKVIVDENSSKNASVTEITPESGFDGT
-508 GYTFTTENVL
+508 TFT
-518 KNTRYNVQDLFQFKA
+518 FK
-533 ETGVIK
+533 
-539 TENITVKK
+539 
-547 IVLVTYSTFDYSDN
+547 
-561 YTFIVAG
+561 
-568 KTVTPSVE
+568 
-576 KIATGEK
+576 
-583 EGNYDIYKYVVTV
+583 VTV
-596 ELETAVTGALE
+596 EEGYELVAVKVNGAVVTAENGVYTSKISGNTKILVETKKVGEKQETVVATTTFSADNNSGPIDSYTDTWKVTCDGLVWSVENFNNNKNGWDYVRAGSKKFASVAAL
-607 INKTAGTK
+607 
-615 GAGYVESITI
+615 S
-625 SFGDQTHEATDEEKA
+625 TDA
-640 QEILDAINVA
+640 AMADAITKVV
-650 ESVTENVEL
+650 VTLNKADASKVNSFKL
-659 PTIENVTWSL
+659 IV
-669 KEASDAAT
+669 ASDADFT
-677 LEGNT
+677 NVVEEVE
-682 LTITRGTAD
+682 LTIAAGENTFALTNPTANCYYKLVIDCKQGTANGF
-691 VTITLVATA
+691 VELA
-700 KVGEAEISKEFTLV
+700 KV
-714 IKKEETVV
+714 
-722 EGELVL
+722 
-728 TATELFPGLSGTSY
+728 
-742 ATYNGEHTLGG
+742 
-753 YTFTTENVLKNAQYN
+753 QY
-768 MQNLFQF
+768 F
-775 KATAGV
+775 A
-781 IKTESITVK
+781 VK
-790 KIVLVTY
+790 
-797 STYDYDNNFTFIV
+797 
-810 AGTTLTPSVEKIAT
+810 
-824 GEKSG
+824 
-829 NYDIYKYVVT
+829 
-839 VELETAV
+839 
-846 TGALEINKTA
+846 
-856 GTKGAGYVE
+856 
-865 SITIYEK
+865 

>member
-377 DGSEPIE
+377 DGSEPTE
-384 AGAPELTDQQKANI
+384 AGAPELTDQQKAEI
-398 ILSGIN
+398 ILSNIKVN
-404 LIDSTII
+404 AAVVE

-430 AAKLEGNKVTVTRGS
+430 AAKLEGNKVTVTRGV

-466 FTVVINKT
+466 FTVVVKKSDVNPSGKSWQ
-474 TEVSKTELVLTAT
+474 VVTELQTGVAYKLGLFQAGITKNLYFKGAMSGYYFAT
-487 ELFPGLSGTSYA
+487 VEEAEAGVDVFLEKVEEGYRMYFLLDGVKQYIEVIISGTHINVVFTPTPTTYFVYNEEYNTMTITLTDSRVCYLGTYGTFNTISASTIDKITSSTSYVSHLYEYKEA
-499 TYNGEHTLG
+499 TPSKVIVDENSSKNASVTEITPESGFDGT
-508 GYTFTTENVL
+508 TFT
-518 KNTRYNVQDLFQFKA
+518 FK
-533 ETGVIK
+533 
-539 TENITVKK
+539 
-547 IVLVTYSTFDYSDN
+547 
-561 YTFIVAG
+561 
-568 KTVTPSVE
+568 
-576 KIATGEK
+576 
-583 EGNYDIYKYVVTV
+583 VTV
-596 ELETAVTGALE
+596 EEGYELVAVKVNGEVVTAENGVYTSKISGNTKILVETKKVGEKQETVVATTTFSADNNSGPISSYTDTWKVTCDGLVWSVENFNNNKNGWDYVRAGSKKFASVAAL
-607 INKTAGTK
+607 
-615 GAGYVESITI
+615 S
-625 SFGDQTHEATDEEKA
+625 TDA
-640 QEILDAINVA
+640 AMADAITKVV
-650 ESVTENVEL
+650 VTLNKADASKVNSFKL
-659 PTIENVTWSL
+659 IV
-669 KEASDAAT
+669 ASDADFT
-677 LEGNT
+677 NVVEEVE
-682 LTITRGTAD
+682 LTIAAGENTFALTNPTANCYYKLVIDCKQGTANGF
-691 VTITLVATA
+691 VELA
-700 KVGEAEISKEFTLV
+700 KV
-714 IKKEETVV
+714 
-722 EGELVL
+722 
-728 TATELFPGLSGTSY
+728 
-742 ATYNGEHTLGG
+742 
-753 YTFTTENVLKNAQYN
+753 QY
-768 MQNLFQF
+768 F
-775 KATAGV
+775 A
-781 IKTESITVK
+781 VK
-790 KIVLVTY
+790 
-797 STYDYDNNFTFIV
+797 
-810 AGTTLTPSVEKIAT
+810 
-824 GEKSG
+824 
-829 NYDIYKYVVT
+829 
-839 VELETAV
+839 
-846 TGALEINKTA
+846 
-856 GTKGAGYVE
+856 
-865 SITIYEK
+865 

>member
-220 TKYPVNTLVK
+220 TKYPVNALVK

-240 NIEFGSNVEV
+240 NIEFGSNIEV

-263 VCQYVDTEIEAYTT
+263 VCEYVDAEIEAYTK
-277 ALTAGINNND
+277 ALSAGVNND
-287 EKKIVD
+287 EEKKIVD

-377 DGSEPIE
+377 DGSEPTE
-384 AGAPELTDQQKANI
+384 AGAPELTDQQKAEI
-398 ILSGIN
+398 ILSNIKVN
-404 LIDSTII
+404 AAVVE

-430 AAKLEGNKVTVTRGS
+430 AAKLEGNKVTVTRGV

-466 FTVVINKT
+466 FTVVVKKSDVNPSGKSWQ
-474 TEVSKTELVLTAT
+474 VVTELQTGVAYKLGLFQTGITKNLYFKGAMSGYYFAT
-487 ELFPGLSGTSYA
+487 VEEAEAGVDVFLEKVEEGYRMYFLLDGVKQYIEVIISGTHINVVFTPTPTTYFVYNEEYNTMTITLTDSRVCYLGTYGTFNTISASTIDKITSSTSYVSHLYEYKEA
-499 TYNGEHTLG
+499 TPSKVIVDENSSKNASVTEITPESGFDGT
-508 GYTFTTENVL
+508 TFT
-518 KNTRYNVQDLFQFKA
+518 FK
-533 ETGVIK
+533 
-539 TENITVKK
+539 
-547 IVLVTYSTFDYSDN
+547 
-561 YTFIVAG
+561 
-568 KTVTPSVE
+568 
-576 KIATGEK
+576 
-583 EGNYDIYKYVVTV
+583 VTV
-596 ELETAVTGALE
+596 EEGYELVAVKVNGAVVTAENGVYTSKISGNTKILVETKKVGEKQETVVATTTFSADNNSGPISSYTDTWKVTCDGLVWSVENFNNNKNIWNFVRAGSKKFASVAAL
-607 INKTAGTK
+607 
-615 GAGYVESITI
+615 S
-625 SFGDQTHEATDEEKA
+625 TDA
-640 QEILDAINVA
+640 AMADAITKVV
-650 ESVTENVEL
+650 VTLNKADASKVNSFKL
-659 PTIENVTWSL
+659 IV
-669 KEASDAAT
+669 ASDADFT
-677 LEGNT
+677 NVVEEVE
-682 LTITRGTAD
+682 LTIAAGENTFALTNPTANCYYKLVIDCKQGTA
-691 VTITLVATA
+691 
-700 KVGEAEISKEFTLV
+700 
-714 IKKEETVV
+714 
-722 EGELVL
+722 
-728 TATELFPGLSGTSY
+728 
-742 ATYNGEHTLGG
+742 NG
-753 YTFTTENVLKNAQYN
+753 F
-768 MQNLFQF
+768 
-775 KATAGV
+775 
-781 IKTESITVK
+781 
-790 KIVLVTY
+790 
-797 STYDYDNNFTFIV
+797 
-810 AGTTLTPSVEKIAT
+810 
-824 GEKSG
+824 
-829 NYDIYKYVVT
+829 
-839 VELETAV
+839 VELQKFN
-846 TGALEINKTA
+846 I
-856 GTKGAGYVE
+856 
-865 SITIYEK
+865 SQ

>member
-220 TKYPVNTLVK
+220 TKYPVNALVK

-240 NIEFGSNVEV
+240 NIEFGSNIEV

-263 VCQYVDTEIEAYTT
+263 VCEYVDAEIEAYTK
-277 ALTAGINNND
+277 ALSAGVNND
-287 EKKIVD
+287 EEKKIVD

-377 DGSEPIE
+377 DGSEPTE
-384 AGAPELTDQQKANI
+384 AGAPELTDQQKAEI
-398 ILSGIN
+398 ILSNIKVN
-404 LIDSTII
+404 AAVVE

-430 AAKLEGNKVTVTRGS
+430 AAKLEGNKVTVTRGV

-466 FTVVINKT
+466 FTVV
-474 TEVSKTELVLTAT
+474 
-487 ELFPGLSGTSYA
+487 
-499 TYNGEHTLG
+499 
-508 GYTFTTENVL
+508 
-518 KNTRYNVQDLFQFKA
+518 
-533 ETGVIK
+533 
-539 TENITVKK
+539 VKK
-547 IVLVTYSTFDYSDN
+547 SD
-561 YTFIVAG
+561 
-568 KTVTPSVE
+568 VTPSGKSWQVVTELQTGVAYKLGLFQAGITKNLYFKGAMSGYYFATVE
-576 KIATGEK
+576 EAEAGVDVFLEKVEEGYRMYFLLDGVKQYIEVIISGTHINVVFTPTPTTYFVYNEEYNTMTITLTDSRVCYLGTYGTFNTISASTIDKITSSTSYVSHLYEYKEATPSKVIVDENSSKNASVTEITPESGFDGTTFTFK
-583 EGNYDIYKYVVTV
+583 VTV
-596 ELETAVTGALE
+596 EEGYELVAVKVNGEVVKAENGVYTSKISGNTKILVETKKVGEKQETVVATTTFSADNNSGPISSYTDTWKVTCDGLVWSVENFNNNKNGWDFVRAGSKKFASVAAL
-607 INKTAGTK
+607 
-615 GAGYVESITI
+615 S
-625 SFGDQTHEATDEEKA
+625 TDA
-640 QEILDAINVA
+640 AMADAITKVV
-650 ESVTENVEL
+650 VTLNKADASKVNSFKL
-659 PTIENVTWSL
+659 IV
-669 KEASDAAT
+669 ASDADFT
-677 LEGNT
+677 NVVEEVE
-682 LTITRGTAD
+682 LTIAAGENTFALTNPTANCYYKLVIDCQQGT
-691 VTITLVATA
+691 VNGFVELA
-700 KVGEAEISKEFTLV
+700 KV
-714 IKKEETVV
+714 
-722 EGELVL
+722 
-728 TATELFPGLSGTSY
+728 
-742 ATYNGEHTLGG
+742 
-753 YTFTTENVLKNAQYN
+753 QY
-768 MQNLFQF
+768 F
-775 KATAGV
+775 A
-781 IKTESITVK
+781 VK
-790 KIVLVTY
+790 
-797 STYDYDNNFTFIV
+797 
-810 AGTTLTPSVEKIAT
+810 
-824 GEKSG
+824 
-829 NYDIYKYVVT
+829 
-839 VELETAV
+839 
-846 TGALEINKTA
+846 
-856 GTKGAGYVE
+856 
-865 SITIYEK
+865 

>member
-377 DGSEPIE
+377 DGSEPTE
-384 AGAPELTDQQKANI
+384 AGAPELTDQQKAEI
-398 ILSGIN
+398 ILSNIKVN
-404 LIDSTII
+404 AAVVE

-430 AAKLEGNKVTVTRGS
+430 AAKLEGNKVTVTRGV

-460 ATETKE
+460 ATEAKE
-466 FTVVINKT
+466 FTVVVKKSDVNPSGKSWQ
-474 TEVSKTELVLTAT
+474 VVTELQTGVAYKLGLFQAGITKNLYFKGAMSGYYFAT
-487 ELFPGLSGTSYA
+487 VEEAEAGVDVFLEKVEEGYRMYFLLDGVKQYIEVIISGTHINVVFTPTPTTYFVYNEEYNTMTITLTDSRVCYLGTYGTFNTISASTIDKITSSTSYVSHLYEYKEA
-499 TYNGEHTLG
+499 TPSKVIVDENSSKNASVTEITPESGFDGT
-508 GYTFTTENVL
+508 TFT
-518 KNTRYNVQDLFQFKA
+518 FK
-533 ETGVIK
+533 
-539 TENITVKK
+539 
-547 IVLVTYSTFDYSDN
+547 
-561 YTFIVAG
+561 
-568 KTVTPSVE
+568 
-576 KIATGEK
+576 
-583 EGNYDIYKYVVTV
+583 VTV
-596 ELETAVTGALE
+596 EEGYELVAVKVNGAVVTAENGVYTSKISGNTKILVETKKVGEKQETVVATTTFSKDNNSGPISSYTDTWKVTCDGLVWSVENFNNNKNGWDYVRAGSKKFASVAAL
-607 INKTAGTK
+607 
-615 GAGYVESITI
+615 S
-625 SFGDQTHEATDEEKA
+625 TDA
-640 QEILDAINVA
+640 AMADAITKVV
-650 ESVTENVEL
+650 VTLNKADASKVNSFKL
-659 PTIENVTWSL
+659 IV
-669 KEASDAAT
+669 ASDADFT
-677 LEGNT
+677 NVLEEVE
-682 LTITRGTAD
+682 LTIAAGENTFALTNPTANCYYKLVIDCKQGTANGF
-691 VTITLVATA
+691 VELA
-700 KVGEAEISKEFTLV
+700 KV
-714 IKKEETVV
+714 
-722 EGELVL
+722 
-728 TATELFPGLSGTSY
+728 
-742 ATYNGEHTLGG
+742 
-753 YTFTTENVLKNAQYN
+753 QY
-768 MQNLFQF
+768 F
-775 KATAGV
+775 A
-781 IKTESITVK
+781 VK
-790 KIVLVTY
+790 
-797 STYDYDNNFTFIV
+797 
-810 AGTTLTPSVEKIAT
+810 
-824 GEKSG
+824 
-829 NYDIYKYVVT
+829 
-839 VELETAV
+839 
-846 TGALEINKTA
+846 
-856 GTKGAGYVE
+856 
-865 SITIYEK
+865 

>member
-209 QSIVVFGTFDE
+209 QSIVVFGKFDE

-240 NIEFGSNVEV
+240 NIEFGDNVEV

-339 TNGEAQTAIMEKFV
+339 TNGKAQTAIMEKFV

-377 DGSEPIE
+377 DGSEPTE
-384 AGAPELTDQQKANI
+384 AGAPELTDKQKAEI
-398 ILSGIN
+398 ILSNIKVN
-404 LIDSTII
+404 AAVVE

-430 AAKLEGNKVTVTRGS
+430 AAKLEGNKVTVTRGV

-466 FTVVINKT
+466 FTVVVKKSDVNPSGKSWQ
-474 TEVSKTELVLTAT
+474 VVTELQTGVAYKLGLFQAGITKNLYFKGAMSGYYFAT
-487 ELFPGLSGTSYA
+487 VEEAEAGVDVFLEKVEEGYRMYFLLDGVKQYIEVIISGTHINVVFTPTPTTYFVYNEEYNTMTITLTDSRVCYLGTYEKFNTISASTIDKITSSTSYVSHLYEYKEA
-499 TYNGEHTLG
+499 TPSKVIVDENSSKNASVTEITPESGFDGT
-508 GYTFTTENVL
+508 TFT
-518 KNTRYNVQDLFQFKA
+518 FK
-533 ETGVIK
+533 
-539 TENITVKK
+539 
-547 IVLVTYSTFDYSDN
+547 
-561 YTFIVAG
+561 
-568 KTVTPSVE
+568 
-576 KIATGEK
+576 
-583 EGNYDIYKYVVTV
+583 VTV
-596 ELETAVTGALE
+596 EEGYELVAVKVNGAVVTAENGVYTSKISGNTKILVETKKVGEKQETVVATTTFSADNNSGPIGSYTDTWKVTCDGLVWSVENFNNNKNGWNYVRAGSKRFASVAAL
-607 INKTAGTK
+607 
-615 GAGYVESITI
+615 S
-625 SFGDQTHEATDEEKA
+625 TDA
-640 QEILDAINVA
+640 AMADAITKVV
-650 ESVTENVEL
+650 VTLNKADASKVNSFKL
-659 PTIENVTWSL
+659 IV
-669 KEASDAAT
+669 ASDADFT
-677 LEGNT
+677 NVVEEVE
-682 LTITRGTAD
+682 LTIAAGENTFALTNPTANCYYKLVIDCKQGTENGF
-691 VTITLVATA
+691 VELA
-700 KVGEAEISKEFTLV
+700 KV
-714 IKKEETVV
+714 
-722 EGELVL
+722 
-728 TATELFPGLSGTSY
+728 
-742 ATYNGEHTLGG
+742 
-753 YTFTTENVLKNAQYN
+753 QY
-768 MQNLFQF
+768 F
-775 KATAGV
+775 A
-781 IKTESITVK
+781 VK
-790 KIVLVTY
+790 
-797 STYDYDNNFTFIV
+797 
-810 AGTTLTPSVEKIAT
+810 
-824 GEKSG
+824 
-829 NYDIYKYVVT
+829 
-839 VELETAV
+839 
-846 TGALEINKTA
+846 
-856 GTKGAGYVE
+856 
-865 SITIYEK
+865 

>member
-120 YVVVTLTVVAYQD
+120 YVVVNLTVVAYQD

-209 QSIVVFGTFDE
+209 QSIVVFGAFDE
-220 TKYPVNTLVK
+220 TKYPVNALVK

-263 VCQYVDTEIEAYTT
+263 VCEYVDAEIEAYTKS
-277 ALTAGINNND
+277 LSAGVNND
-287 EKKIVD
+287 EEKKIVD

-377 DGSEPIE
+377 DGSEPTE
-384 AGAPELTDQQKANI
+384 AGAPELTDQQKAEI
-398 ILSGIN
+398 ILSNIKVN
-404 LIDSTII
+404 AAVVE

-430 AAKLEGNKVTVTRGS
+430 AAKLEGNKVTVTRGV

-466 FTVVINKT
+466 FTVVVKKSDVNPSGKSWQ
-474 TEVSKTELVLTAT
+474 VVTELQTGVAYKLGLFQAGITKNLYFKGAMSGYYFAT
-487 ELFPGLSGTSYA
+487 VEEAEAGVDVFLEKVEEGYRMYFLLDGVKQYIEVIISGTHINVVFTPTPTTYFVYNEEYNTMTITLTDSRVCYLGTYGTFNTISASTIDKITSSTSYVSHLYEYKEA
-499 TYNGEHTLG
+499 TPSKVIVDENSSKNASVTEITPESGFDGT
-508 GYTFTTENVL
+508 TFT
-518 KNTRYNVQDLFQFKA
+518 FK
-533 ETGVIK
+533 
-539 TENITVKK
+539 
-547 IVLVTYSTFDYSDN
+547 
-561 YTFIVAG
+561 
-568 KTVTPSVE
+568 
-576 KIATGEK
+576 
-583 EGNYDIYKYVVTV
+583 VTV
-596 ELETAVTGALE
+596 EEGYELVAVKVNGAVVTAENGVYTSKISGNTKILVETKKAGEKQETVVATTTFSKDNNSGPISAYNKPWKVTCDGLVWSVENFNNNKNEWNYVRAGSKKFVSVAAL
-607 INKTAGTK
+607 
-615 GAGYVESITI
+615 S
-625 SFGDQTHEATDEEKA
+625 TDA
-640 QEILDAINVA
+640 AMADAITKVV
-650 ESVTENVEL
+650 VTLNKADASKVNSFKL
-659 PTIENVTWSL
+659 IV
-669 KEASDAAT
+669 ASDADFT
-677 LEGNT
+677 NVVEEVE
-682 LTITRGTAD
+682 LTIAAGENTFALTNPTANCYYKLVIDCQQGTENGF
-691 VTITLVATA
+691 VELA
-700 KVGEAEISKEFTLV
+700 KV
-714 IKKEETVV
+714 
-722 EGELVL
+722 
-728 TATELFPGLSGTSY
+728 
-742 ATYNGEHTLGG
+742 
-753 YTFTTENVLKNAQYN
+753 QY
-768 MQNLFQF
+768 F
-775 KATAGV
+775 A
-781 IKTESITVK
+781 VK
-790 KIVLVTY
+790 
-797 STYDYDNNFTFIV
+797 
-810 AGTTLTPSVEKIAT
+810 
-824 GEKSG
+824 
-829 NYDIYKYVVT
+829 
-839 VELETAV
+839 
-846 TGALEINKTA
+846 
-856 GTKGAGYVE
+856 
-865 SITIYEK
+865 

>member
-220 TKYPVNTLVK
+220 TKYPVNALVK

-240 NIEFGSNVEV
+240 NIEFGSNIEV

-263 VCQYVDTEIEAYTT
+263 VCEYVDAEIEAYTK
-277 ALTAGINNND
+277 ALSAGVNND
-287 EKKIVD
+287 EEKKIVD

-377 DGSEPIE
+377 DGSEPTE
-384 AGAPELTDQQKANI
+384 AGAPELTDQQKAEI
-398 ILSGIN
+398 ILSNIKVN
-404 LIDSTII
+404 AAVVE

-430 AAKLEGNKVTVTRGS
+430 AAKLEGNKVTVTRGV

-466 FTVVINKT
+466 FTVVVKKSDVNPSGKSWQ
-474 TEVSKTELVLTAT
+474 VVTELQTGVAYKLGLFQAGITKSLYFKGAMSGYYFAT
-487 ELFPGLSGTSYA
+487 VEEAEAGVDVFLEKVEEGYRMYFLLDGVKQYIEVIISGTHINVVFTPTPTTYFVYNEEYNTMTITLTDSRVCYLGTYGTFNTISASTIDKITSSTSYVSHLYEYKEA
-499 TYNGEHTLG
+499 TPSKVIVDENSSKNASVTEITPESGFDGT
-508 GYTFTTENVL
+508 TFT
-518 KNTRYNVQDLFQFKA
+518 FK
-533 ETGVIK
+533 
-539 TENITVKK
+539 
-547 IVLVTYSTFDYSDN
+547 
-561 YTFIVAG
+561 
-568 KTVTPSVE
+568 
-576 KIATGEK
+576 
-583 EGNYDIYKYVVTV
+583 VTV
-596 ELETAVTGALE
+596 EEGYELVAVKVNGAVVTAENGVYTSKISGNTKILVETKKVGEKQETVVATTTFSADNNSGPISSYTDTWKVTCDGLVWSVENFNNNKNIWNFVRAGSKKFASVAAL
-607 INKTAGTK
+607 
-615 GAGYVESITI
+615 S
-625 SFGDQTHEATDEEKA
+625 TDA
-640 QEILDAINVA
+640 AMADAITKVV
-650 ESVTENVEL
+650 VTLNKADASKVNSFKL
-659 PTIENVTWSL
+659 IV
-669 KEASDAAT
+669 ASDADFT
-677 LEGNT
+677 NVVEEVE
-682 LTITRGTAD
+682 LTIAAGENTFALTNPTANCYYKLVIDCKQGTANGF
-691 VTITLVATA
+691 VELA
-700 KVGEAEISKEFTLV
+700 KV
-714 IKKEETVV
+714 
-722 EGELVL
+722 
-728 TATELFPGLSGTSY
+728 
-742 ATYNGEHTLGG
+742 
-753 YTFTTENVLKNAQYN
+753 QY
-768 MQNLFQF
+768 F
-775 KATAGV
+775 A
-781 IKTESITVK
+781 VK
-790 KIVLVTY
+790 
-797 STYDYDNNFTFIV
+797 
-810 AGTTLTPSVEKIAT
+810 
-824 GEKSG
+824 
-829 NYDIYKYVVT
+829 
-839 VELETAV
+839 
-846 TGALEINKTA
+846 
-856 GTKGAGYVE
+856 
-865 SITIYEK
+865 

>member
-220 TKYPVNTLVK
+220 TKYPVNALVK

-240 NIEFGSNVEV
+240 NIEFGSNIEV

-263 VCQYVDTEIEAYTT
+263 VCEYVDAEIEAYTK
-277 ALTAGINNND
+277 ALSAGVNND
-287 EKKIVD
+287 EEKKIVD

-377 DGSEPIE
+377 DGSEPTE
-384 AGAPELTDQQKANI
+384 AGAPELTDQQKAEI
-398 ILSGIN
+398 ILSNIKVN
-404 LIDSTII
+404 AAVVE

-430 AAKLEGNKVTVTRGS
+430 AAKLEGNKVTVTRGV

-466 FTVVINKT
+466 FTVV
-474 TEVSKTELVLTAT
+474 
-487 ELFPGLSGTSYA
+487 
-499 TYNGEHTLG
+499 
-508 GYTFTTENVL
+508 
-518 KNTRYNVQDLFQFKA
+518 
-533 ETGVIK
+533 
-539 TENITVKK
+539 VKK
-547 IVLVTYSTFDYSDN
+547 SD
-561 YTFIVAG
+561 
-568 KTVTPSVE
+568 VTPSGKSWQVVTELQTGVAYKLGLFQAGITKNLYFKGAMSGYYFATVE
-576 KIATGEK
+576 EAEAGVDVFLEKVEEGYRMYFLLDGVKQYIEVIISGTHINVVFTPTPTTYFVYNEEYNTMTITLTDSRVCYLGTYGTFNTISASTIDKITSSTSYVSHLYEYKEATPSKVIVDENSSKNASVTEITPESGFDGTTFTFK
-583 EGNYDIYKYVVTV
+583 VTV
-596 ELETAVTGALE
+596 EEGYELVAVKVNGEVVKAENGVYTSKISGNTKILVETKKVGEKQETVVATTTFSADNNSGPISSYTDTWKVTCDGLVWSVENFNNNKNGWDFVRAGSKKFASVAAL
-607 INKTAGTK
+607 
-615 GAGYVESITI
+615 S
-625 SFGDQTHEATDEEKA
+625 TDA
-640 QEILDAINVA
+640 AMADAITKVV
-650 ESVTENVEL
+650 VTLNKADASKVNSFKL
-659 PTIENVTWSL
+659 IV
-669 KEASDAAT
+669 ASDADFT
-677 LEGNT
+677 NVVEEVE
-682 LTITRGTAD
+682 LTIAAGENTFALTNPTANC
-691 VTITLVATA
+691 
-700 KVGEAEISKEFTLV
+700 
-714 IKKEETVV
+714 
-722 EGELVL
+722 
-728 TATELFPGLSGTSY
+728 Y
-742 ATYNGEHTLGG
+742 
-753 YTFTTENVLKNAQYN
+753 
-768 MQNLFQF
+768 
-775 KATAGV
+775 
-781 IKTESITVK
+781 
-790 KIVLVTY
+790 
-797 STYDYDNNFTFIV
+797 
-810 AGTTLTPSVEKIAT
+810 
-824 GEKSG
+824 
-829 NYDIYKYVVT
+829 
-839 VELETAV
+839 
-846 TGALEINKTA
+846 
-856 GTKGAGYVE
+856 
-865 SITIYEK
+865 

>member
-220 TKYPVNTLVK
+220 TKYPVNALVK

-240 NIEFGSNVEV
+240 NIEFGSNIEV

-263 VCQYVDTEIEAYTT
+263 VCEYVDAEIEAYTK
-277 ALTAGINNND
+277 ALSAGVNND
-287 EKKIVD
+287 EEKKIVD

-377 DGSEPIE
+377 DGSEPTE
-384 AGAPELTDQQKANI
+384 AGAPELTDQQKAEI
-398 ILSGIN
+398 ILSNIKVN
-404 LIDSTII
+404 AAVVE

-430 AAKLEGNKVTVTRGS
+430 AAKLEGNKVTVTRGV

-466 FTVVINKT
+466 FTVVVKKSDVNPSGKSWQ
-474 TEVSKTELVLTAT
+474 VVTELQTGVAYKLGLFQAGITKNLYFKGAMSGYYFAT
-487 ELFPGLSGTSYA
+487 VEEAEAGVDVFLEKVEEGYRMYFLLDGVKQYIEVIISGTHINVVFTPTPTTYFVYNEEYNTMTITLTDSRVCYLGTYGTFNTISASTIDRITSSTSYVSHLYEYKEA
-499 TYNGEHTLG
+499 APSKVIVDENSSKNASVTEITPESGFDGT
-508 GYTFTTENVL
+508 TFT
-518 KNTRYNVQDLFQFKA
+518 FK
-533 ETGVIK
+533 
-539 TENITVKK
+539 
-547 IVLVTYSTFDYSDN
+547 
-561 YTFIVAG
+561 
-568 KTVTPSVE
+568 
-576 KIATGEK
+576 
-583 EGNYDIYKYVVTV
+583 VTV
-596 ELETAVTGALE
+596 EEGYELVAVKVNGAVVTAENGVYTSKISGNTKILVETKKAGEKQETVVATTTFSADNNSGPINSYTDTWKVTCDGLVWSVENFNNNKNGWDFVRAGSKKFASVAAL
-607 INKTAGTK
+607 
-615 GAGYVESITI
+615 S
-625 SFGDQTHEATDEEKA
+625 TDA
-640 QEILDAINVA
+640 AMADAITKVV
-650 ESVTENVEL
+650 VTLNKADASKVNSFKL
-659 PTIENVTWSL
+659 IV
-669 KEASDAAT
+669 ASDADFT
-677 LEGNT
+677 NVVEEVE
-682 LTITRGTAD
+682 LTIAAGENTFALTNPTANCYYKLVIDCKQGTGNGF
-691 VTITLVATA
+691 VELA
-700 KVGEAEISKEFTLV
+700 KV
-714 IKKEETVV
+714 
-722 EGELVL
+722 
-728 TATELFPGLSGTSY
+728 
-742 ATYNGEHTLGG
+742 
-753 YTFTTENVLKNAQYN
+753 QY
-768 MQNLFQF
+768 F
-775 KATAGV
+775 A
-781 IKTESITVK
+781 VK
-790 KIVLVTY
+790 
-797 STYDYDNNFTFIV
+797 
-810 AGTTLTPSVEKIAT
+810 
-824 GEKSG
+824 
-829 NYDIYKYVVT
+829 
-839 VELETAV
+839 
-846 TGALEINKTA
+846 
-856 GTKGAGYVE
+856 
-865 SITIYEK
+865 

>member
-1 MKITTFGKK
+1 MKITNFGKK

-293 IEKLLNFSGATYRV
+293 IEKLLNFSGATYRL
-307 YAKVVKAEAAPGD
+307 YAKLVKVEAAPGD
-320 VYALEDPT
+320 VYALEDPV

-339 TNGEAQTAIMEKFV
+339 TNGETQTAMMEKFV
-353 GKYVNINVV
+353 GKYININVV

-377 DGSEPIE
+377 DGSELTE
-384 AGAPELTDQQKANI
+384 AGAPELTDEQKANI
-398 ILSGIN
+398 ILSGIS
-404 LIDSTII
+404 LIDSTIV
-411 DFELPTIENVVWSL
+411 DFELPTIENVTWSL
-425 KAESA
+425 KEASDA
-430 AAKLEGNKVTVTRGS
+430 ATLEGNKVTVTRGV

-474 TEVSKTELVLTAT
+474 TEVSKT
-487 ELFPGLSGTSYA
+487 
-499 TYNGEHTLG
+499 
-508 GYTFTTENVL
+508 
-518 KNTRYNVQDLFQFKA
+518 
-533 ETGVIK
+533 
-539 TENITVKK
+539 
-547 IVLVTYSTFDYSDN
+547 
-561 YTFIVAG
+561 
-568 KTVTPSVE
+568 
-576 KIATGEK
+576 
-583 EGNYDIYKYVVTV
+583 
-596 ELETAVTGALE
+596 
-607 INKTAGTK
+607 
-615 GAGYVESITI
+615 
-625 SFGDQTHEATDEEKA
+625 
-640 QEILDAINVA
+640 
-650 ESVTENVEL
+650 
-659 PTIENVTWSL
+659 
-669 KEASDAAT
+669 
-677 LEGNT
+677 
-682 LTITRGTAD
+682 
-691 VTITLVATA
+691 
-700 KVGEAEISKEFTLV
+700 
-714 IKKEETVV
+714 
-722 EGELVL
+722 ELVL

-865 SITIYEK
+865 SITISFDGQTHEATDEDKAKAILDAINVAESVTENVELPTIENVTWSLKEASDAATLEGNVLTITRGTADVTITLVATAKVGEAEISKEFTLVIKKEETVVEGELVLTATELFPGLSGTSYATYNGEHTLGGYTFTTENVLKNTRYNVQDLFQFKAETGVIKTENITVKKIVLVTYSTFDYSDNYTFIVAGKTVTPSVEKIATGEKEGNYDIYKYVVTVELETAVTGSLEINKTAGTKGAGYVESITIYEK

>member
-48 LSKIIFDPTTRENVT
+48 LSKIIFDPKTRENVT

-220 TKYPVNTLVK
+220 TKYPVNALVK

-240 NIEFGSNVEV
+240 NIEFGSNIEV

-263 VCQYVDTEIEAYTT
+263 VCEYVDAEIEAYTK
-277 ALTAGINNND
+277 ALSAGVNND
-287 EKKIVD
+287 EEKKIVD

-377 DGSEPIE
+377 DGSEPTE
-384 AGAPELTDQQKANI
+384 AGAPELTDQQKAEI
-398 ILSGIN
+398 ILSNIKVN
-404 LIDSTII
+404 AAVVE

-430 AAKLEGNKVTVTRGS
+430 AAKLEGNKVTVTRGV

-466 FTVVINKT
+466 FTVVVKKSDVNPSGKSWQ
-474 TEVSKTELVLTAT
+474 VVTELQTGVAYKLGLFQAGITKNLYFKGAMSGYYFAT
-487 ELFPGLSGTSYA
+487 VEEAEAGVDVFLEKVEEGYRMYFLLDGVKQYIEVIISGTHINVVFTPTPTTYFVYNEEYNTMTITLTDSRVCYLGTYGTFNTISASTIDKITSSTSYVSHLYEYKEA
-499 TYNGEHTLG
+499 TPSKVIVDENSSKNASVTEITPESGFDGT
-508 GYTFTTENVL
+508 TFT
-518 KNTRYNVQDLFQFKA
+518 FK
-533 ETGVIK
+533 
-539 TENITVKK
+539 
-547 IVLVTYSTFDYSDN
+547 
-561 YTFIVAG
+561 
-568 KTVTPSVE
+568 
-576 KIATGEK
+576 
-583 EGNYDIYKYVVTV
+583 VTV
-596 ELETAVTGALE
+596 EEGYELVAVKVNGAVVTAENGVYTSKISGNTKILVETKKVGEKQETVVATTTFSADNNSGPISSYTDTWKVTCDGLVWSVENFNNNKNIWNFVRAGSKKFASVAAL
-607 INKTAGTK
+607 
-615 GAGYVESITI
+615 S
-625 SFGDQTHEATDEEKA
+625 TDA
-640 QEILDAINVA
+640 AMADAITKVV
-650 ESVTENVEL
+650 VTLNKADASKVNSFKL
-659 PTIENVTWSL
+659 IV
-669 KEASDAAT
+669 ASDADFT
-677 LEGNT
+677 NVVEEVE
-682 LTITRGTAD
+682 LTIAAGENTFALTNPTANCYYKLVIDCKQGTANGF
-691 VTITLVATA
+691 VELA
-700 KVGEAEISKEFTLV
+700 KV
-714 IKKEETVV
+714 
-722 EGELVL
+722 
-728 TATELFPGLSGTSY
+728 
-742 ATYNGEHTLGG
+742 
-753 YTFTTENVLKNAQYN
+753 QY
-768 MQNLFQF
+768 F
-775 KATAGV
+775 A
-781 IKTESITVK
+781 VK
-790 KIVLVTY
+790 
-797 STYDYDNNFTFIV
+797 
-810 AGTTLTPSVEKIAT
+810 
-824 GEKSG
+824 
-829 NYDIYKYVVT
+829 
-839 VELETAV
+839 
-846 TGALEINKTA
+846 
-856 GTKGAGYVE
+856 
-865 SITIYEK
+865 

>member
-48 LSKIIFDPTTRENVT
+48 LSKIIFDPTTRENIT

-377 DGSEPIE
+377 DGSEPTE
-384 AGAPELTDQQKANI
+384 AGAPELTDQQKAEI
-398 ILSGIN
+398 ILSNIKVN
-404 LIDSTII
+404 AAVVE

-430 AAKLEGNKVTVTRGS
+430 AAKLEGNKVTVTRGV

-466 FTVVINKT
+466 FTVVVKKSDVNPSGKSWQ
-474 TEVSKTELVLTAT
+474 VVTELQTGVAYKLGLFQAGITKNLYFKGAMSGYYFAT
-487 ELFPGLSGTSYA
+487 VEEAEAGVDVFLEKVEEGYRMYFLLDGVKQYIEVIISGTHINVVFTPTPTTYFVYNEEYNTMTITLTDSRVCYLGTYGTFNTISASTIDKITSSTSYVSHLYEYKEA
-499 TYNGEHTLG
+499 TPSKVIVDENSSKNASVTEITPESGFDGT
-508 GYTFTTENVL
+508 TFT
-518 KNTRYNVQDLFQFKA
+518 FK
-533 ETGVIK
+533 
-539 TENITVKK
+539 
-547 IVLVTYSTFDYSDN
+547 
-561 YTFIVAG
+561 
-568 KTVTPSVE
+568 
-576 KIATGEK
+576 
-583 EGNYDIYKYVVTV
+583 VTV
-596 ELETAVTGALE
+596 EEGYELVAVKVNGEVVKAENGVYTSKISGNTKILVETKKVGEKQETVVATTTFSADNNSGPIGSYTDTWKVTCDGLVWSVENFNNNKNGWDYVRAGSKKFASVAAL
-607 INKTAGTK
+607 
-615 GAGYVESITI
+615 S
-625 SFGDQTHEATDEEKA
+625 TDA
-640 QEILDAINVA
+640 AMADAITKVV
-650 ESVTENVEL
+650 VTLNKADASKVNSFKL
-659 PTIENVTWSL
+659 IV
-669 KEASDAAT
+669 ASDADFT
-677 LEGNT
+677 NVVEEVE
-682 LTITRGTAD
+682 LTIAAGENTFALTNPTANCYYKLVIDCKQGTANRF
-691 VTITLVATA
+691 VELA
-700 KVGEAEISKEFTLV
+700 KV
-714 IKKEETVV
+714 
-722 EGELVL
+722 
-728 TATELFPGLSGTSY
+728 
-742 ATYNGEHTLGG
+742 
-753 YTFTTENVLKNAQYN
+753 QY
-768 MQNLFQF
+768 F
-775 KATAGV
+775 A
-781 IKTESITVK
+781 VK
-790 KIVLVTY
+790 
-797 STYDYDNNFTFIV
+797 
-810 AGTTLTPSVEKIAT
+810 
-824 GEKSG
+824 
-829 NYDIYKYVVT
+829 
-839 VELETAV
+839 
-846 TGALEINKTA
+846 
-856 GTKGAGYVE
+856 
-865 SITIYEK
+865 

>member
-220 TKYPVNTLVK
+220 TKYPVNALVK

-240 NIEFGSNVEV
+240 NIEFGSNIEV

-263 VCQYVDTEIEAYTT
+263 VCEYVDAEIEAYTK
-277 ALTAGINNND
+277 ALSAGVNND
-287 EKKIVD
+287 EEKKIVD

-377 DGSEPIE
+377 DGSEPTE
-384 AGAPELTDQQKANI
+384 AGAPELTDQQKAEI
-398 ILSGIN
+398 ILSNIKVN
-404 LIDSTII
+404 AAVVE

-430 AAKLEGNKVTVTRGS
+430 AAKLEGNKVTVTRGV

-466 FTVVINKT
+466 FTVV
-474 TEVSKTELVLTAT
+474 
-487 ELFPGLSGTSYA
+487 
-499 TYNGEHTLG
+499 
-508 GYTFTTENVL
+508 
-518 KNTRYNVQDLFQFKA
+518 
-533 ETGVIK
+533 
-539 TENITVKK
+539 VKK
-547 IVLVTYSTFDYSDN
+547 SD
-561 YTFIVAG
+561 
-568 KTVTPSVE
+568 VTPSGKSWQVVTELQTGVAYKLGLFQAGITKNLYFKGAMSGYYFATVE
-576 KIATGEK
+576 EAEAGVDVFLEKVEEGYRMYFLLDGVKQYIEVIISGTHINVVFTPTPTTYFVYNEEYNTMTITLTDSRVCYLGTYGTFNTISASTIDKITSSTSYVSHLYEYKEATPSKVIVDENSSKNASVTEITPESGFDGTTFTFK
-583 EGNYDIYKYVVTV
+583 VTV
-596 ELETAVTGALE
+596 EEGYELVAVKVNGAVVTAENGVYTSKISGNKKILVETKKAGEKQETVVATTTFSADNNSGPISSYTDTWKVTCDGLVWSVENFNNNKNGWDFVRAGSKKFASVAAL
-607 INKTAGTK
+607 
-615 GAGYVESITI
+615 S
-625 SFGDQTHEATDEEKA
+625 TDA
-640 QEILDAINVA
+640 AMADAITKVV
-650 ESVTENVEL
+650 VTLNKADASKVNSFKL
-659 PTIENVTWSL
+659 IV
-669 KEASDAAT
+669 ASDADFT
-677 LEGNT
+677 NVVEEVE
-682 LTITRGTAD
+682 LTIAAGENTFALTNPTANCYYKLVIDCKQGTANGF
-691 VTITLVATA
+691 VELA
-700 KVGEAEISKEFTLV
+700 KV
-714 IKKEETVV
+714 
-722 EGELVL
+722 
-728 TATELFPGLSGTSY
+728 
-742 ATYNGEHTLGG
+742 
-753 YTFTTENVLKNAQYN
+753 QY
-768 MQNLFQF
+768 F
-775 KATAGV
+775 A
-781 IKTESITVK
+781 VK
-790 KIVLVTY
+790 
-797 STYDYDNNFTFIV
+797 
-810 AGTTLTPSVEKIAT
+810 
-824 GEKSG
+824 
-829 NYDIYKYVVT
+829 
-839 VELETAV
+839 
-846 TGALEINKTA
+846 
-856 GTKGAGYVE
+856 
-865 SITIYEK
+865 

>member
-1 MKITTFGKK
+1 MKITNFGKK

-377 DGSEPIE
+377 DGSEPTE
-384 AGAPELTDQQKANI
+384 AGAPELTDQQKAEI
-398 ILSGIN
+398 ILSNIKVN
-404 LIDSTII
+404 AAVVE

-430 AAKLEGNKVTVTRGS
+430 AAKLEGNKVTVTRGV

-460 ATETKE
+460 ATEAKE
-466 FTVVINKT
+466 FTVVVKKSDVNPSGKSWQ
-474 TEVSKTELVLTAT
+474 VVTELQTGVAYKLGLFQAGITKNLYFKGAMSEYYFAT
-487 ELFPGLSGTSYA
+487 VEEAEAGVDVFLEKVEEGYRMYFLLDGVKQYIEVIISGTHINVVFTPTPTTYFVYNEEYNTMTITLTDSRVCYLGTYGTFNTISASTIDKITSSTSYVSHLYEYKEA
-499 TYNGEHTLG
+499 TPSKVIVDENSSKNASVTEITPESGFDGT
-508 GYTFTTENVL
+508 TFT
-518 KNTRYNVQDLFQFKA
+518 FK
-533 ETGVIK
+533 
-539 TENITVKK
+539 
-547 IVLVTYSTFDYSDN
+547 
-561 YTFIVAG
+561 
-568 KTVTPSVE
+568 
-576 KIATGEK
+576 
-583 EGNYDIYKYVVTV
+583 VTV
-596 ELETAVTGALE
+596 EEGYELVAVKVNGEVVKAENGVYTSKISGNTKILVETKKVGEKQETVVATTTFSKDNNSGPIDSYTDTWKVTCDGLVWSVENFNNNNNNGWNYVRAGSKKFASVAAL
-607 INKTAGTK
+607 
-615 GAGYVESITI
+615 S
-625 SFGDQTHEATDEEKA
+625 TDA
-640 QEILDAINVA
+640 AMADAITKVV
-650 ESVTENVEL
+650 VTLNKADASKVNSFKL
-659 PTIENVTWSL
+659 IV
-669 KEASDAAT
+669 ASDADFT
-677 LEGNT
+677 NVVEEVE
-682 LTITRGTAD
+682 LTIAAGENTFALTNPTANCYYKLVIDCKQGTANGF
-691 VTITLVATA
+691 VELA
-700 KVGEAEISKEFTLV
+700 KV
-714 IKKEETVV
+714 
-722 EGELVL
+722 
-728 TATELFPGLSGTSY
+728 
-742 ATYNGEHTLGG
+742 
-753 YTFTTENVLKNAQYN
+753 QY
-768 MQNLFQF
+768 F
-775 KATAGV
+775 A
-781 IKTESITVK
+781 VK
-790 KIVLVTY
+790 
-797 STYDYDNNFTFIV
+797 
-810 AGTTLTPSVEKIAT
+810 
-824 GEKSG
+824 
-829 NYDIYKYVVT
+829 
-839 VELETAV
+839 
-846 TGALEINKTA
+846 
-856 GTKGAGYVE
+856 
-865 SITIYEK
+865 

>member
-220 TKYPVNTLVK
+220 TKYPVNALVK

-240 NIEFGSNVEV
+240 NIEFGSNIEV

-263 VCQYVDTEIEAYTT
+263 VCEYVDAEIEAYTK
-277 ALTAGINNND
+277 ALSAGVNND
-287 EKKIVD
+287 EEKKIVD

-377 DGSEPIE
+377 DGSEPTE
-384 AGAPELTDQQKANI
+384 AGAPELTDQQKAEI
-398 ILSGIN
+398 ILSNIKVN
-404 LIDSTII
+404 AAVVE

-430 AAKLEGNKVTVTRGS
+430 AAKLEGNKVTVTRGV

-466 FTVVINKT
+466 FTVVVKKSDVNPSGKSWQ
-474 TEVSKTELVLTAT
+474 VVTELQTGVAYKLGLFQAGITKSLYFKGAMSGYYFAT
-487 ELFPGLSGTSYA
+487 VEEAEAGVDVFLEKVEEGYRMYFLLDGVKQYIEVIISGTHINVVFTPTPTTYFVYNEEYNTMTITLTDSRVCYLGTYGTFNTISASTIDKITSSTSYVSHLYEYKEA
-499 TYNGEHTLG
+499 TPSKVIVDENSSNNASVTEITPESGFDGT
-508 GYTFTTENVL
+508 TFT
-518 KNTRYNVQDLFQFKA
+518 FK
-533 ETGVIK
+533 
-539 TENITVKK
+539 
-547 IVLVTYSTFDYSDN
+547 
-561 YTFIVAG
+561 
-568 KTVTPSVE
+568 
-576 KIATGEK
+576 
-583 EGNYDIYKYVVTV
+583 VTV
-596 ELETAVTGALE
+596 EEGYELVAVKVNGEVVKAENGVYTSKISGNTKILVETKKVGEKQETVVATTTFSADNNSGPISSYTDTWKVTCDGLVWSVENFNNNKNGWDFVRAGSKKFASVAAL
-607 INKTAGTK
+607 
-615 GAGYVESITI
+615 S
-625 SFGDQTHEATDEEKA
+625 TDA
-640 QEILDAINVA
+640 AMADAITKVV
-650 ESVTENVEL
+650 VTLNKADASKVNSFKL
-659 PTIENVTWSL
+659 IV
-669 KEASDAAT
+669 ASDADFTNVVEEVELTIAAG
-677 LEGNT
+677 GNT
-682 LTITRGTAD
+682 FALTNPTANCYYKLVIDCQQGT
-691 VTITLVATA
+691 VNGFVELA
-700 KVGEAEISKEFTLV
+700 KV
-714 IKKEETVV
+714 
-722 EGELVL
+722 
-728 TATELFPGLSGTSY
+728 
-742 ATYNGEHTLGG
+742 
-753 YTFTTENVLKNAQYN
+753 QY
-768 MQNLFQF
+768 F
-775 KATAGV
+775 A
-781 IKTESITVK
+781 VK
-790 KIVLVTY
+790 
-797 STYDYDNNFTFIV
+797 
-810 AGTTLTPSVEKIAT
+810 
-824 GEKSG
+824 
-829 NYDIYKYVVT
+829 
-839 VELETAV
+839 
-846 TGALEINKTA
+846 
-856 GTKGAGYVE
+856 
-865 SITIYEK
+865 

>member
-377 DGSEPIE
+377 DGSEPTE
-384 AGAPELTDQQKANI
+384 AGAPELTDQQKAEI
-398 ILSGIN
+398 ILSNIKVN
-404 LIDSTII
+404 AAVVE

-430 AAKLEGNKVTVTRGS
+430 AAKLEGNKVTVTRGV

-466 FTVVINKT
+466 FTVVVKKSDVNPSGKSWQ
-474 TEVSKTELVLTAT
+474 VVTELQTGVAYKLGLFQAGITKNLYFKGAMSGYYFAT
-487 ELFPGLSGTSYA
+487 VEEAEAGVDVFLEKVEEGYRMYFLLDGVKQYIEVIISGTHINVVFTPTPTTYFVYNEEYNTMTITLTDSRVCYLGTYGTFNTISASTIDKITSSTSYVSHLYEYKEA
-499 TYNGEHTLG
+499 TPSRVIVDENSSKNASVTEITPESGFDGT
-508 GYTFTTENVL
+508 TFT
-518 KNTRYNVQDLFQFKA
+518 FK
-533 ETGVIK
+533 
-539 TENITVKK
+539 
-547 IVLVTYSTFDYSDN
+547 
-561 YTFIVAG
+561 
-568 KTVTPSVE
+568 
-576 KIATGEK
+576 
-583 EGNYDIYKYVVTV
+583 VTV
-596 ELETAVTGALE
+596 EEGYELVAVKVNGAVVTAENGVYTSKISGNTKILVETKKVGEKQETVVATTTFSADNNSGPISSYTDTWKVTCDGLVWSVENFNNNKNGWDYVRAGSKKFASVAAL
-607 INKTAGTK
+607 
-615 GAGYVESITI
+615 S
-625 SFGDQTHEATDEEKA
+625 TDA
-640 QEILDAINVA
+640 AMADAITKVV
-650 ESVTENVEL
+650 VTLNKADASKVNSFKL
-659 PTIENVTWSL
+659 IV
-669 KEASDAAT
+669 ASDADFT
-677 LEGNT
+677 NVVEEVE
-682 LTITRGTAD
+682 LTIAAGENTFALTNPTANCYYKLVIDCKQGTANGF
-691 VTITLVATA
+691 VELA
-700 KVGEAEISKEFTLV
+700 KV
-714 IKKEETVV
+714 
-722 EGELVL
+722 
-728 TATELFPGLSGTSY
+728 
-742 ATYNGEHTLGG
+742 
-753 YTFTTENVLKNAQYN
+753 QY
-768 MQNLFQF
+768 F
-775 KATAGV
+775 A
-781 IKTESITVK
+781 VK
-790 KIVLVTY
+790 
-797 STYDYDNNFTFIV
+797 
-810 AGTTLTPSVEKIAT
+810 
-824 GEKSG
+824 
-829 NYDIYKYVVT
+829 
-839 VELETAV
+839 
-846 TGALEINKTA
+846 
-856 GTKGAGYVE
+856 
-865 SITIYEK
+865 

>member
-377 DGSEPIE
+377 DGSEPTE
-384 AGAPELTDQQKANI
+384 AGAPELTDQQKAEI
-398 ILSGIN
+398 ILSNIKVN
-404 LIDSTII
+404 AAVVE

-430 AAKLEGNKVTVTRGS
+430 AAKLEGNKVTVTRGV

-466 FTVVINKT
+466 FTVVVKKSDVNPSGKSWQ
-474 TEVSKTELVLTAT
+474 VVTELQTGVAYKLGLFQAGITKNLYFKGAMSRYYFATVEEAEAGVDVFLEKVEEGYRMYFVLDGVKQYI
-487 ELFPGLSGTSYA
+487 EVIISGTHINVVFTPTPTTYFVYNEEYNTMTITLTDSRVCYLGTYGTFNTISASTIDKITSSTSYVSHLYEYKEA
-499 TYNGEHTLG
+499 TPSKVIVDENSSKNASVTEITPESGFDGT
-508 GYTFTTENVL
+508 TFT
-518 KNTRYNVQDLFQFKA
+518 FK
-533 ETGVIK
+533 
-539 TENITVKK
+539 
-547 IVLVTYSTFDYSDN
+547 
-561 YTFIVAG
+561 
-568 KTVTPSVE
+568 
-576 KIATGEK
+576 
-583 EGNYDIYKYVVTV
+583 VTV
-596 ELETAVTGALE
+596 EEGYELVAVKVNGEVVKAENGVYTSKISGNTKILVETKKVGEKQETVVATTTFSADNNSGPIDSYTDTWKVTCDGLVWSVANFNNNENKWNYVRAGSKKFASVAAL
-607 INKTAGTK
+607 
-615 GAGYVESITI
+615 S
-625 SFGDQTHEATDEEKA
+625 TDA
-640 QEILDAINVA
+640 AMADAITKVV
-650 ESVTENVEL
+650 VTLNKADASKVNSFKL
-659 PTIENVTWSL
+659 IV
-669 KEASDAAT
+669 ASDADFT
-677 LEGNT
+677 NVVEEVE
-682 LTITRGTAD
+682 LTIAAGENTFALTNPTANCYYKLVIDCKQGTANGF
-691 VTITLVATA
+691 VELA
-700 KVGEAEISKEFTLV
+700 KV
-714 IKKEETVV
+714 
-722 EGELVL
+722 
-728 TATELFPGLSGTSY
+728 
-742 ATYNGEHTLGG
+742 
-753 YTFTTENVLKNAQYN
+753 QY
-768 MQNLFQF
+768 F
-775 KATAGV
+775 A
-781 IKTESITVK
+781 VK
-790 KIVLVTY
+790 
-797 STYDYDNNFTFIV
+797 
-810 AGTTLTPSVEKIAT
+810 
-824 GEKSG
+824 
-829 NYDIYKYVVT
+829 
-839 VELETAV
+839 
-846 TGALEINKTA
+846 
-856 GTKGAGYVE
+856 
-865 SITIYEK
+865 

>member
-220 TKYPVNTLVK
+220 TKYPVNALVK

-240 NIEFGSNVEV
+240 NIEFGSNIEV

-263 VCQYVDTEIEAYTT
+263 VCEYVDAEIEAYTK
-277 ALTAGINNND
+277 ALSAGVNND
-287 EKKIVD
+287 EEKKIVD

-377 DGSEPIE
+377 DGSEPTE
-384 AGAPELTDQQKANI
+384 AGAPELTDQQKAEI
-398 ILSGIN
+398 ILSNIKVN
-404 LIDSTII
+404 AAVVE

-430 AAKLEGNKVTVTRGS
+430 AAKLEGNKVTVTRGV

-466 FTVVINKT
+466 FTVVVKKSDVNPSGKSWQ
-474 TEVSKTELVLTAT
+474 VVTELQTGVAYKLGLFQAGITKSLYFKGAMSGYYFAT
-487 ELFPGLSGTSYA
+487 VEEAEAGVDVFLEKVEEGYRMYFLLDGVKQYIEVIISGTHINVVFTPTPTTYFVYNEEYNTMTITLTDSRVCYLGTYGTFNTISASTIDKITSSTSYVSHLYEYKEA
-499 TYNGEHTLG
+499 TPSKVIVDENSSKNASVTEITPESGFDGT
-508 GYTFTTENVL
+508 TFT
-518 KNTRYNVQDLFQFKA
+518 FK
-533 ETGVIK
+533 
-539 TENITVKK
+539 
-547 IVLVTYSTFDYSDN
+547 
-561 YTFIVAG
+561 
-568 KTVTPSVE
+568 
-576 KIATGEK
+576 
-583 EGNYDIYKYVVTV
+583 VTV
-596 ELETAVTGALE
+596 EEGYELVAVKVNGEVVKAENGVYTSKISGNTKILVETKKVGEKQETVVATTTFSADNNSGPISSYTDTWKVTCDGLVWSVENFNNNKNGWDFVRAGSKKFASVAAL
-607 INKTAGTK
+607 
-615 GAGYVESITI
+615 S
-625 SFGDQTHEATDEEKA
+625 TDA
-640 QEILDAINVA
+640 AMADAITKVVDTLNKADASKVN
-650 ESVTENVEL
+650 SFKLIV
-659 PTIENVTWSL
+659 
-669 KEASDAAT
+669 ASDADFT
-677 LEGNT
+677 NVVEEVE
-682 LTITRGTAD
+682 LTIAAGENTFALTNPTANCYYKLVIDCQQGT
-691 VTITLVATA
+691 VNGFVELA
-700 KVGEAEISKEFTLV
+700 KV
-714 IKKEETVV
+714 
-722 EGELVL
+722 
-728 TATELFPGLSGTSY
+728 
-742 ATYNGEHTLGG
+742 
-753 YTFTTENVLKNAQYN
+753 QY
-768 MQNLFQF
+768 F
-775 KATAGV
+775 A
-781 IKTESITVK
+781 VK
-790 KIVLVTY
+790 
-797 STYDYDNNFTFIV
+797 
-810 AGTTLTPSVEKIAT
+810 
-824 GEKSG
+824 
-829 NYDIYKYVVT
+829 
-839 VELETAV
+839 
-846 TGALEINKTA
+846 
-856 GTKGAGYVE
+856 
-865 SITIYEK
+865 

>member
-89 IAIEKNEEKGE
+89 IAIEKDKEKGE

-120 YVVVTLTVVAYQD
+120 YVVVNLTVVAYQD

-209 QSIVVFGTFDE
+209 QSIVVFGIFDE

-230 VKGDVYSYYG
+230 VKGDVYSFYG
-240 NIEFGSNVEV
+240 NIEFYSNVEV

-263 VCQYVDTEIEAYTT
+263 VCEYVDAEIEAYTK
-277 ALTAGINNND
+277 ALSAGVNND
-287 EKKIVD
+287 VEKKIVD

-320 VYALEDPT
+320 AYALEDPT

-377 DGSEPIE
+377 DGSEPTE
-384 AGAPELTDQQKANI
+384 AGAPELTDQQKAEI
-398 ILSGIN
+398 ILSNIKVN
-404 LIDSTII
+404 AAVVE

-430 AAKLEGNKVTVTRGS
+430 AAKLEGNKVTVTRGV

-460 ATETKE
+460 DTETKE
-466 FTVVINKT
+466 FTVVVKKSDVNPSGKSWQ
-474 TEVSKTELVLTAT
+474 VVTELQTGVAYKLGLFQAGITKNLYFKGAMSEHYFATVEEAEAGVDVFLEKVEEGYRMYFLLDGVKQYIEVIINGKYINVVFTPTPTTYFVYNEEYNTMTITLTDSRVCYLGTYRTYNTISAST
-487 ELFPGLSGTSYA
+487 IDKITSSTSYVSHLYEYKEA
-499 TYNGEHTLG
+499 TPSKVIVDENSSKNASVTEITPESGFDGT
-508 GYTFTTENVL
+508 TFT
-518 KNTRYNVQDLFQFKA
+518 FK
-533 ETGVIK
+533 
-539 TENITVKK
+539 
-547 IVLVTYSTFDYSDN
+547 
-561 YTFIVAG
+561 
-568 KTVTPSVE
+568 
-576 KIATGEK
+576 
-583 EGNYDIYKYVVTV
+583 VTV
-596 ELETAVTGALE
+596 EEGYELVAVKVNGEVVKAEKGVYTSKISGNTKILVETKKVGEKQETVVATTTFSKDNNSGPISSYTDTWKVTCDGLVWSVENFNNYNNGWNYVRAGSKKFASVAAL
-607 INKTAGTK
+607 
-615 GAGYVESITI
+615 S
-625 SFGDQTHEATDEEKA
+625 TDA
-640 QEILDAINVA
+640 AMADAITKVV
-650 ESVTENVEL
+650 VTLNKADASKVNSFKL
-659 PTIENVTWSL
+659 IV
-669 KEASDAAT
+669 ASDADFT
-677 LEGNT
+677 NVVEEVE
-682 LTITRGTAD
+682 LTIAAGENTFALTNPTANCYYKLVIDCKQGTANGF
-691 VTITLVATA
+691 VELA
-700 KVGEAEISKEFTLV
+700 KV
-714 IKKEETVV
+714 
-722 EGELVL
+722 
-728 TATELFPGLSGTSY
+728 
-742 ATYNGEHTLGG
+742 
-753 YTFTTENVLKNAQYN
+753 QY
-768 MQNLFQF
+768 F
-775 KATAGV
+775 A
-781 IKTESITVK
+781 VK
-790 KIVLVTY
+790 
-797 STYDYDNNFTFIV
+797 
-810 AGTTLTPSVEKIAT
+810 
-824 GEKSG
+824 
-829 NYDIYKYVVT
+829 
-839 VELETAV
+839 
-846 TGALEINKTA
+846 
-856 GTKGAGYVE
+856 
-865 SITIYEK
+865 

>member
-220 TKYPVNTLVK
+220 TKYPVNALVK

-240 NIEFGSNVEV
+240 NIEFGSNIEV

-263 VCQYVDTEIEAYTT
+263 VCEYVDAEIEAYTK
-277 ALTAGINNND
+277 ALSAGVNND
-287 EKKIVD
+287 EEKKIVD

-377 DGSEPIE
+377 DGSEPTE
-384 AGAPELTDQQKANI
+384 AGAPELTDQQKAEI
-398 ILSGIN
+398 ILSNIKVN
-404 LIDSTII
+404 AAVVE

-430 AAKLEGNKVTVTRGS
+430 AAKLEGNKVTVTRGV

-466 FTVVINKT
+466 FTVV
-474 TEVSKTELVLTAT
+474 
-487 ELFPGLSGTSYA
+487 
-499 TYNGEHTLG
+499 
-508 GYTFTTENVL
+508 
-518 KNTRYNVQDLFQFKA
+518 
-533 ETGVIK
+533 
-539 TENITVKK
+539 VKK
-547 IVLVTYSTFDYSDN
+547 SD
-561 YTFIVAG
+561 
-568 KTVTPSVE
+568 VTPSGKSWQVVTELQTGVAYKLGLFQAGITKNLYFKGAMSGYYFATVE
-576 KIATGEK
+576 EAEAGVDVFLEKVEEGYRMYFLLDGVKQYIEVIISGTHINVVFTPTPTTYFVYNEEYNTMTITLTDSRVCYLGTYGTFNTISASTIDRITSSTSYVSHLYEYKEATPSKVIVDENSSKNASVTEITPESGFDGTTFTFK
-583 EGNYDIYKYVVTV
+583 VTV
-596 ELETAVTGALE
+596 EEGYELVAVKVNGAVVTAENGVYTSKISGNTKILVETKKAGEKQETVVATTTFSADNNSGPISSYTDTWKVTCDGLVWSVENFNNNKNGWDFVRAGSNKFASVAAL
-607 INKTAGTK
+607 
-615 GAGYVESITI
+615 S
-625 SFGDQTHEATDEEKA
+625 TDA
-640 QEILDAINVA
+640 AMADAITKVV
-650 ESVTENVEL
+650 VTLNKADASKVNSFKL
-659 PTIENVTWSL
+659 IV
-669 KEASDAAT
+669 ASDADFT
-677 LEGNT
+677 NVVEEVE
-682 LTITRGTAD
+682 LTIAAGENTFALTNPTANCYYKLVIDCKQGTANGF
-691 VTITLVATA
+691 VELA
-700 KVGEAEISKEFTLV
+700 KV
-714 IKKEETVV
+714 
-722 EGELVL
+722 
-728 TATELFPGLSGTSY
+728 
-742 ATYNGEHTLGG
+742 
-753 YTFTTENVLKNAQYN
+753 QY
-768 MQNLFQF
+768 F
-775 KATAGV
+775 A
-781 IKTESITVK
+781 VK
-790 KIVLVTY
+790 
-797 STYDYDNNFTFIV
+797 
-810 AGTTLTPSVEKIAT
+810 
-824 GEKSG
+824 
-829 NYDIYKYVVT
+829 
-839 VELETAV
+839 
-846 TGALEINKTA
+846 
-856 GTKGAGYVE
+856 
-865 SITIYEK
+865 